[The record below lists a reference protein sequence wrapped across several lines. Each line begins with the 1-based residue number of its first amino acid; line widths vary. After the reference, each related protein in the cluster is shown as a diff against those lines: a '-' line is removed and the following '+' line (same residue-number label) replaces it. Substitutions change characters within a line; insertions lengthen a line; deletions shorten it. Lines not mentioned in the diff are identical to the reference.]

1 MFRLRKK
8 TTIATLTAVLA
19 VFGILMTGR
28 TADAN
33 ASLGDEPTYQNLY
46 QSALYTESSE
56 GGIKEISI
64 NYESLAKYPKI
75 DADAD
80 DQVFDYT
87 NLGKGGE
94 YTTEG
99 ATLVNTIKVLS
110 KKGWLVT
117 YKTHPSWWE
126 IITKAV
132 GEVVTAYATGISV
145 ILGTIGEGLTDI
157 GNVFSD
163 AYAWVVDKSTP
174 ANLIDWVGKTASG
187 TYGDKNWITDLF
199 GAIITNL
206 VGDLN
211 QMLTIVRNVALV
223 VWVIAA
229 GVAVG
234 SAFIRGNLKGTLL
247 PFRRL
252 IIKISVPILFV
263 STYPS
268 WNNMTTLQDKI
279 DTDKLKIDGKLND
292 TIVVDNLKLA
302 VASNYDLQVIYP
314 NAYGSLS
321 NTGIMTDFSKFKVT
335 DDIVLAANT
344 QVNTILGADLASE
357 LTDEQVTGTLAAIT
371 SGKTID
377 VSEYIA
383 GIEMASTGRYR
394 SNTTAHANNLPS
406 ETGMSWSDK
415 AETTFDVADIGDMQN
430 VIGKTLT
437 VKGKPIFFD
446 NIKPKDDSKEAK
458 EKDYSYRSFIDSKS
472 IVYSSENYQATPL
485 RRGDAWTY
493 LYGIKASNSY
503 MTANLAN
510 YTSGKGNAMNDKLT
524 GKIGNGEDATS
535 TVDAKDGDP
544 RDNHKKKM
552 DEAKGKDLKGE
563 EKSKYYGQESKYYQW
578 ANNYTIA
585 MFNKYAGT
593 NTTNTR
599 AKSGGFSNQST
610 AMLLQTTFGSNKLTY
625 SGYYANF
632 SDADKG
638 RITAANGV
646 AFQRYTIPN
655 NGAGDYLRKISI
667 LSYYQIA
674 QAILSLGV
682 LFSLLRIGFGRL
694 VGPQWKNFASIF
706 ANGSVAAFIMYF
718 IIDLTL
724 KWTFLLGKVS
734 RAVTGF
740 IITKAM
746 TSLPDALSFVPFVVG
761 FFAIVIAVGLS
772 WRMIK
777 YPAFGSNGKVSV
789 IDLIILIALAFSDWV
804 KAPVQ
809 RFENLLY
816 GGNAGGNFDVKAEN
830 LNGNVKNGGGM
841 RNLLTS
847 AAGSYI
853 GNKFGNDHDD
863 QEQSPRNNPQSNLLD
878 RAAKTKRLVKGAKLA
893 TTIGAAA
900 MTGGASAA
908 VTMGAKVLGKRAL
921 GSASKFAA
929 SKAGVALGMKGKDAG
944 FLQKYGSEQFVN
956 ALTNGTSYMTP
967 DGKPGGLGR
976 PKTKEQAEQR
986 QQFVDN
992 YNTMKSEE
1000 AEALEAF
1007 GVTNDRGERVLSDEG
1022 KEWLKINDT
1031 YQNAKAGADPEAFIA
1046 GQTSSVDAIS
1056 ERASQI
1062 HKGAKNMAYRT
1073 AWKTVSAA
1081 DKASNAIK
1089 MLPDTRVGKAA
1100 RKGIDTYTKA
1110 KNVVDKFK

>member
-8 TTIATLTAVLA
+8 TTIATLMAVLA
-19 VFGILMTGR
+19 VFGILMTSR

-64 NYESLAKYPKI
+64 NYESLAKYPDI
-75 DADAD
+75 DSDAD

-87 NLGKGGE
+87 NLGKSSK

-117 YKTHPSWWE
+117 YKTHPSWWD

-132 GEVVTAYATGISV
+132 GAVVMAYATGISV
-145 ILGTIGEGLTDI
+145 IIGTIGEGLTDI
-157 GNVFSD
+157 GNQMTD
-163 AYAWVVDKSTP
+163 AYAWVIDKTTP

-187 TYGDKNWITDLF
+187 TYGDRNWITDLF
-199 GAIITNL
+199 GAIITSL

-247 PFRRL
+247 PFRKL
-252 IIKISVPILFV
+252 IIKITVPILFV

-268 WNNMTTLQDKI
+268 WNNMTKIQGEI
-279 DTDKLKIDGKLND
+279 DTKKLQTDAKLND
-292 TIVVDNLKLA
+292 TIVVDNLKLS

-314 NAYGSLS
+314 DAYGSLS
-321 NTGIMTDFSKFKVT
+321 NTDVMTDFSKFKVT
-335 DDIVLAANT
+335 DNIVLAANT
-344 QVNTILGADLASE
+344 KVNEILGEELAGE
-357 LTDEQVTGTLAAIT
+357 LSDDHITGTLAAIT

-383 GIEMASTGRYR
+383 GIEMASMGRYR
-394 SNTTAHANNLPS
+394 SKTTARANNLPS

-415 AETTFDVADIGDMQN
+415 AETTFDVADIGDIQT
-430 VIGKTLT
+430 VLGKTLT

-446 NIKPKDDSKEAK
+446 NITPKDDSKDAK
-458 EKDYSYRSFIDSKS
+458 ESEYNYRSFIDSKS
-472 IVYSSENYQATPL
+472 IAYSGKNYQATPL

-510 YTSGKGNAMNDKLT
+510 YTSGKGNAMNDNLT
-524 GKIGNGEDATS
+524 KKIGNKEDATGENADKKPRDEHQKNVS
-535 TVDAKDGDP
+535 DAKD
-544 RDNHKKKM
+544 KKP
-552 DEAKGKDLKGE
+552 KGE
-563 EKSKYYGQESKYYQW
+563 EKAQYYGKQSKYYQW

-655 NGAGDYLRKISI
+655 NGPGDYMRKISI

-706 ANGSVAAFIMYF
+706 VNGSVAALIMYY
-718 IIDLTL
+718 ITDLTI

-734 RAVTGF
+734 RAITGH
-740 IITKAM
+740 IITTAM

-772 WRMIK
+772 WRFIK
-777 YPAFGSNGKVSV
+777 YPAFGANGKVSV

-908 VTMGAKVLGKRAL
+908 VTMGAKAFGKRAL

-1056 ERASQI
+1056 EKASRI

>member
-8 TTIATLTAVLA
+8 TTIATLMTVLA

-64 NYESLAKYPKI
+64 NYESLAKYPDI
-75 DADAD
+75 DSDAD

-87 NLGKGGE
+87 NLGKSSK

-117 YKTHPSWWE
+117 YKTHPSWWD

-132 GEVVTAYATGISV
+132 GAVVMAYATGISV
-145 ILGTIGEGLTDI
+145 IIGTIGEGLTDI
-157 GNVFSD
+157 GNQMTD
-163 AYAWVVDKSTP
+163 AYAWVIDKTTP

-187 TYGDKNWITDLF
+187 TYGDRNWITDLF
-199 GAIITNL
+199 GAIITSL

-247 PFRRL
+247 PFRKL
-252 IIKISVPILFV
+252 IIKITVPILFV

-268 WNNMTTLQDKI
+268 WNNMTKIQGEI
-279 DTDKLKIDGKLND
+279 DTKKLQTDAKLND
-292 TIVVDNLKLA
+292 TIVVDNLKLS

-314 NAYGSLS
+314 DAYGSLS
-321 NTGIMTDFSKFKVT
+321 NTDVMTDFSKFKVT
-335 DDIVLAANT
+335 DNIVLAANT
-344 QVNTILGADLASE
+344 KVNEILGEELAGE
-357 LTDEQVTGTLAAIT
+357 LSDDHITGTLAAIT

-383 GIEMASTGRYR
+383 GIEMASMGRYR
-394 SNTTAHANNLPS
+394 SKTTARANNLPS

-415 AETTFDVADIGDMQN
+415 AETTFDVADIGDIQT
-430 VIGKTLT
+430 VLGKTLT

-446 NIKPKDDSKEAK
+446 NITPKDDSKDAK
-458 EKDYSYRSFIDSKS
+458 ESEYNYRSFIDSKS
-472 IVYSSENYQATPL
+472 IAYSGKNYQATPL

-510 YTSGKGNAMNDKLT
+510 YTSGKGNAMNDNLT
-524 GKIGNGEDATS
+524 KKIGNKEDATGENADKKPRDEHQKNVS
-535 TVDAKDGDP
+535 DAKD
-544 RDNHKKKM
+544 KKP
-552 DEAKGKDLKGE
+552 KGE
-563 EKSKYYGQESKYYQW
+563 EKAQYYGKQSKYYQW

-655 NGAGDYLRKISI
+655 NGPGDYMRKISI

-706 ANGSVAAFIMYF
+706 VNGSVAALIMYY
-718 IIDLTL
+718 ITDLTI

-734 RAVTGF
+734 RAITGH
-740 IITKAM
+740 IITTAM

-772 WRMIK
+772 WRFIK
-777 YPAFGSNGKVSV
+777 YPAFGANGKVSV

-816 GGNAGGNFDVKAEN
+816 GGNAGGNFDVKAKN

-908 VTMGAKVLGKRAL
+908 VTMGAKAFGKRAL

-1007 GVTNDRGERVLSDEG
+1007 GVTNSRGERVLSDEG

-1056 ERASQI
+1056 EKASRI

>member
-19 VFGILMTGR
+19 VFVILMTGR

-64 NYESLAKYPKI
+64 NYESLAKYPDI
-75 DADAD
+75 DSDAD

-87 NLGKGGE
+87 NLGKSSK

-117 YKTHPSWWE
+117 YKTHPSWWD

-132 GEVVTAYATGISV
+132 GAVVMAYATGISV
-145 ILGTIGEGLTDI
+145 IIGTIGEGLTDI
-157 GNVFSD
+157 GNQMTD
-163 AYAWVVDKSTP
+163 AYAWVIDKTTP

-187 TYGDKNWITDLF
+187 TYGDRNWITDLF
-199 GAIITNL
+199 GAIITSL

-247 PFRRL
+247 PFRKL
-252 IIKISVPILFV
+252 IIKITVPILFV

-268 WNNMTTLQDKI
+268 WNNMTKIQGEI
-279 DTDKLKIDGKLND
+279 DTKKLQTDAKLND
-292 TIVVDNLKLA
+292 TIVVDNLKLS

-314 NAYGSLS
+314 DAYGSLS
-321 NTGIMTDFSKFKVT
+321 NTDVMTDFSKFKVT
-335 DDIVLAANT
+335 DNIVLAANT
-344 QVNTILGADLASE
+344 KVNEILGEELAGE
-357 LTDEQVTGTLAAIT
+357 LSDDHITGTLAAIT

-383 GIEMASTGRYR
+383 GIEMASMGRYR
-394 SNTTAHANNLPS
+394 SKTTARANNLPS

-415 AETTFDVADIGDMQN
+415 AETTFDVADIGDIQT
-430 VIGKTLT
+430 VLGKTLT

-446 NIKPKDDSKEAK
+446 NITPKDDSKDAK
-458 EKDYSYRSFIDSKS
+458 ESEYNYRSFIDSKS
-472 IVYSSENYQATPL
+472 IAYSGKNYQATPL

-510 YTSGKGNAMNDKLT
+510 YTSGKGNAMNDNLT
-524 GKIGNGEDATS
+524 KKIGNKEDATGENADKKPRDEHQKNVS
-535 TVDAKDGDP
+535 DAKD
-544 RDNHKKKM
+544 KKP
-552 DEAKGKDLKGE
+552 KGE
-563 EKSKYYGQESKYYQW
+563 EKAQYYGKQSKYYQW

-655 NGAGDYLRKISI
+655 NGPGDYMRKISI

-706 ANGSVAAFIMYF
+706 VNGSVAALIMYY
-718 IIDLTL
+718 ITDLTI

-734 RAVTGF
+734 RAITGH
-740 IITKAM
+740 IITTAM

-772 WRMIK
+772 WRFIK
-777 YPAFGSNGKVSV
+777 YPAFGANGKVSV

-863 QEQSPRNNPQSNLLD
+863 QEQSPRNNPQSTLLD

-908 VTMGAKVLGKRAL
+908 VTMGAKAFGKRAL

-1056 ERASQI
+1056 EKASRI

>member
-1 MFRLRKK
+1 M
-8 TTIATLTAVLA
+8 AVLA

-64 NYESLAKYPKI
+64 NYESLAKYPDI
-75 DADAD
+75 DSDAD

-87 NLGKGGE
+87 NLGKSSK

-117 YKTHPSWWE
+117 YKTHPSWWD

-132 GEVVTAYATGISV
+132 GAVVMAYATGISV
-145 ILGTIGEGLTDI
+145 IIGTIGEGLTDI
-157 GNVFSD
+157 GNQMTD
-163 AYAWVVDKSTP
+163 AYAWVIDKTTP

-187 TYGDKNWITDLF
+187 TYGDRNWITDLF
-199 GAIITNL
+199 GAIITSL

-247 PFRRL
+247 PFRKL
-252 IIKISVPILFV
+252 IIKITVPILFV
-263 STYPS
+263 STHPS
-268 WNNMTTLQDKI
+268 WNNMTKIQGEI
-279 DTDKLKIDGKLND
+279 DTKKLQTDAKLND
-292 TIVVDNLKLA
+292 TIVVDNLKLS

-314 NAYGSLS
+314 DAYGSLS
-321 NTGIMTDFSKFKVT
+321 NTDVMTDFSKFKVT
-335 DDIVLAANT
+335 DNIVLAANT
-344 QVNTILGADLASE
+344 KVNEILGEELAGE
-357 LTDEQVTGTLAAIT
+357 LSDDHITGTLAAIT

-383 GIEMASTGRYR
+383 GIEMASMGRYR
-394 SNTTAHANNLPS
+394 SKTTARANNLPS

-415 AETTFDVADIGDMQN
+415 AETTFDVADIGDIQT
-430 VIGKTLT
+430 VLGKTLT

-446 NIKPKDDSKEAK
+446 NITPKDDSKDAK
-458 EKDYSYRSFIDSKS
+458 ESEYNYRSFIDSKS
-472 IVYSSENYQATPL
+472 IAYSGKNYQATPL

-510 YTSGKGNAMNDKLT
+510 YTSGKGNAMNDNLT
-524 GKIGNGEDATS
+524 KKIGNKEDATGENADKKPRDEHQKNVS
-535 TVDAKDGDP
+535 DAKD
-544 RDNHKKKM
+544 KKP
-552 DEAKGKDLKGE
+552 KGE
-563 EKSKYYGQESKYYQW
+563 EKAQYYGKQSKYYQW

-655 NGAGDYLRKISI
+655 NGPGDYMRKISI

-706 ANGSVAAFIMYF
+706 VNGSVAALIMYY
-718 IIDLTL
+718 ITDLTI

-734 RAVTGF
+734 RAITGH
-740 IITKAM
+740 IITTAM

-772 WRMIK
+772 WRFIK
-777 YPAFGSNGKVSV
+777 YPAFGANGKVSV

-908 VTMGAKVLGKRAL
+908 VTMGAKAFGKRAL

-1007 GVTNDRGERVLSDEG
+1007 GVTNSRGERVLSDEG

-1056 ERASQI
+1056 EKASRI

>member
-8 TTIATLTAVLA
+8 TTIATLMTVLA
-19 VFGILMTGR
+19 VSGILMTGR

-64 NYESLAKYPKI
+64 NYESLAKYPDI
-75 DADAD
+75 DSDAD

-87 NLGKGGE
+87 NLGKSSK

-117 YKTHPSWWE
+117 YKTHPSWWD

-132 GEVVTAYATGISV
+132 GAVVMAYATGISV
-145 ILGTIGEGLTDI
+145 IIGTIGEGLTDI
-157 GNVFSD
+157 GNQMTD
-163 AYAWVVDKSTP
+163 AYAWVIDKTTP

-187 TYGDKNWITDLF
+187 TYGDRNWITDLF
-199 GAIITNL
+199 GAIITSL

-247 PFRRL
+247 PFRKL
-252 IIKISVPILFV
+252 IIKITVPILFV

-268 WNNMTTLQDKI
+268 WNNMTKIQGEI
-279 DTDKLKIDGKLND
+279 DTKKLQTDAKLND
-292 TIVVDNLKLA
+292 TIVVDNLKLS

-314 NAYGSLS
+314 DAYGSLS
-321 NTGIMTDFSKFKVT
+321 NTDVMTDFSKFKVT
-335 DDIVLAANT
+335 DNIVLAANT
-344 QVNTILGADLASE
+344 KVNEILGEELAGE
-357 LTDEQVTGTLAAIT
+357 LSDDHITGTLAAIT

-383 GIEMASTGRYR
+383 GIEMASMGRYR
-394 SNTTAHANNLPS
+394 SKTTARANNLPS

-415 AETTFDVADIGDMQN
+415 AETTFDVADIGDIQT
-430 VIGKTLT
+430 VLGKTLT

-446 NIKPKDDSKEAK
+446 NITPKDDSKDAK
-458 EKDYSYRSFIDSKS
+458 ESEYNYRSFIDSKS
-472 IVYSSENYQATPL
+472 IAYSGKNYQATPL

-510 YTSGKGNAMNDKLT
+510 YTSGKGNAMNDNLT
-524 GKIGNGEDATS
+524 KKIGNKEDATGENADKKPRDEHQKNVS
-535 TVDAKDGDP
+535 DAKD
-544 RDNHKKKM
+544 KKP
-552 DEAKGKDLKGE
+552 KGE
-563 EKSKYYGQESKYYQW
+563 EKAQYYGKQSKYYQW

-655 NGAGDYLRKISI
+655 NGPGDYMRKISI

-706 ANGSVAAFIMYF
+706 VNGSVAALIMYY
-718 IIDLTL
+718 ITDLTI

-734 RAVTGF
+734 RAITGH
-740 IITKAM
+740 IITTAM

-772 WRMIK
+772 WRFIK
-777 YPAFGSNGKVSV
+777 YPAFGANGKVSV

-908 VTMGAKVLGKRAL
+908 VTMGAKVFGKRAL

-1056 ERASQI
+1056 EKASQI

>member
-8 TTIATLTAVLA
+8 TTIATLMTVLA

-64 NYESLAKYPKI
+64 NYESLAKYPDI
-75 DADAD
+75 DSDAD

-87 NLGKGGE
+87 NLGKSSK

-117 YKTHPSWWE
+117 YKTHPSWWD

-132 GEVVTAYATGISV
+132 GAVVMAYATGISV
-145 ILGTIGEGLTDI
+145 IIGTIGEGLTDI
-157 GNVFSD
+157 GNQMTD
-163 AYAWVVDKSTP
+163 AYAWVIDKTTP

-187 TYGDKNWITDLF
+187 TYGDRNWITDLF
-199 GAIITNL
+199 GAIITSL

-247 PFRRL
+247 PFRKL
-252 IIKISVPILFV
+252 IIKITVPILFV

-268 WNNMTTLQDKI
+268 WNNMTKIQGEI
-279 DTDKLKIDGKLND
+279 DTKKLQTDAKLND
-292 TIVVDNLKLA
+292 TIVVDNLKLS

-314 NAYGSLS
+314 DAYGSLS
-321 NTGIMTDFSKFKVT
+321 NTDVMTDFSKFKVT
-335 DDIVLAANT
+335 DNIVLAANT
-344 QVNTILGADLASE
+344 KVNEILGEELAGE
-357 LTDEQVTGTLAAIT
+357 LSDDHITGTLAAIT

-383 GIEMASTGRYR
+383 GIEMASMGRYR
-394 SNTTAHANNLPS
+394 SKTTARANNLPS

-415 AETTFDVADIGDMQN
+415 AETTFDVADIGDIQT
-430 VIGKTLT
+430 VLGKTLT

-446 NIKPKDDSKEAK
+446 NITPKDDSKDAK
-458 EKDYSYRSFIDSKS
+458 ESEYNYRSFIDSKS
-472 IVYSSENYQATPL
+472 IAYSGKNYQATPL

-510 YTSGKGNAMNDKLT
+510 YTSGKGNAMNDNLT
-524 GKIGNGEDATS
+524 KKIGNKEDATGENADKKPRDEHQKNVS
-535 TVDAKDGDP
+535 DAKD
-544 RDNHKKKM
+544 KKP
-552 DEAKGKDLKGE
+552 KGE
-563 EKSKYYGQESKYYQW
+563 EKAQYYGKQSKYYQW

-655 NGAGDYLRKISI
+655 NGPGDYMRKISI

-706 ANGSVAAFIMYF
+706 VNGSVAALIMYY
-718 IIDLTL
+718 ITDLTI

-734 RAVTGF
+734 RAITGH
-740 IITKAM
+740 IITTAM

-772 WRMIK
+772 WRFIK
-777 YPAFGSNGKVSV
+777 YPAFGANGKVSV

-908 VTMGAKVLGKRAL
+908 VTMGAKAFGKRAL

-967 DGKPGGLGR
+967 DGKLGGLGR

>member
-1 MFRLRKK
+1 M
-8 TTIATLTAVLA
+8 
-19 VFGILMTGR
+19 
-28 TADAN
+28 
-33 ASLGDEPTYQNLY
+33 
-46 QSALYTESSE
+46 
-56 GGIKEISI
+56 
-64 NYESLAKYPKI
+64 
-75 DADAD
+75 
-80 DQVFDYT
+80 
-87 NLGKGGE
+87 
-94 YTTEG
+94 
-99 ATLVNTIKVLS
+99 
-110 KKGWLVT
+110 
-117 YKTHPSWWE
+117 
-126 IITKAV
+126 II
-132 GEVVTAYATGISV
+132 
-145 ILGTIGEGLTDI
+145 GTIGEGLTDI
-157 GNVFSD
+157 GNQMTD
-163 AYAWVVDKSTP
+163 AYAWVIDKTTP

-187 TYGDKNWITDLF
+187 TYGDRNWITDLF
-199 GAIITNL
+199 GAIITSL

-247 PFRRL
+247 PFRKL
-252 IIKISVPILFV
+252 IIKITVPILFV

-268 WNNMTTLQDKI
+268 WNNMTKIQGEI
-279 DTDKLKIDGKLND
+279 DTKKLQTDAKLND
-292 TIVVDNLKLA
+292 TIVVDNLKLS

-314 NAYGSLS
+314 DAYGSLS
-321 NTGIMTDFSKFKVT
+321 NTDVMTDFSKFKVT
-335 DDIVLAANT
+335 DNIVLAANT
-344 QVNTILGADLASE
+344 KVNEILGEELAGE
-357 LTDEQVTGTLAAIT
+357 LSDDHITGTLAAIT

-383 GIEMASTGRYR
+383 GIEMASMGRYR
-394 SNTTAHANNLPS
+394 SKTTARANNLPS

-415 AETTFDVADIGDMQN
+415 AETTFDVADIGDIQT
-430 VIGKTLT
+430 VLGKTLT

-446 NIKPKDDSKEAK
+446 NITPKDDSKDAK
-458 EKDYSYRSFIDSKS
+458 ESEYNYRSFIDSKS
-472 IVYSSENYQATPL
+472 IAYSGKNYQATPL

-510 YTSGKGNAMNDKLT
+510 YTSGKGNAMNDNLT
-524 GKIGNGEDATS
+524 KKIGNKEDATGENADKKPRDEHQKNVS
-535 TVDAKDGDP
+535 DAKD
-544 RDNHKKKM
+544 KKP
-552 DEAKGKDLKGE
+552 KGE
-563 EKSKYYGQESKYYQW
+563 EKAQYYGKQSKYYQW

-655 NGAGDYLRKISI
+655 NGPGDYMRKISI

-706 ANGSVAAFIMYF
+706 VNGSVAALIMYY
-718 IIDLTL
+718 ITDLTI

-734 RAVTGF
+734 RAITGH
-740 IITKAM
+740 IITTAM

-772 WRMIK
+772 WRFIK
-777 YPAFGSNGKVSV
+777 YPAFGANGKVSV

-908 VTMGAKVLGKRAL
+908 VTMGAKAFGKRAL

-1007 GVTNDRGERVLSDEG
+1007 GVTNSRGERVLSDEG

-1056 ERASQI
+1056 EKASRI

>member
-64 NYESLAKYPKI
+64 NYESLAKYPDI
-75 DADAD
+75 DSDAD

-87 NLGKGGE
+87 NLGKSSK

-117 YKTHPSWWE
+117 YKTHPSWWD

-132 GEVVTAYATGISV
+132 GAVVMAYATGISV
-145 ILGTIGEGLTDI
+145 IIGTIGEGLTDI
-157 GNVFSD
+157 GNQMTD
-163 AYAWVVDKSTP
+163 AYAWVIDKTTP

-187 TYGDKNWITDLF
+187 TYGDRNWITDLF
-199 GAIITNL
+199 GAIITSL

-247 PFRRL
+247 PFRKL
-252 IIKISVPILFV
+252 IIKITVPILFV

-268 WNNMTTLQDKI
+268 WNNMTKIQGEI
-279 DTDKLKIDGKLND
+279 DTKKLQTDAKLND
-292 TIVVDNLKLA
+292 TIVVDNLKLS

-314 NAYGSLS
+314 DAYGSLS
-321 NTGIMTDFSKFKVT
+321 NTDVMTDFSKFKVT
-335 DDIVLAANT
+335 DNIVLAANT
-344 QVNTILGADLASE
+344 KVNEILGEELAGE
-357 LTDEQVTGTLAAIT
+357 LSDDHITGTLAAIT

-383 GIEMASTGRYR
+383 GIEMASMGRYR
-394 SNTTAHANNLPS
+394 SKTTARANNLPS

-415 AETTFDVADIGDMQN
+415 AETTFDVADIGDIQT
-430 VIGKTLT
+430 VLGKTLT

-446 NIKPKDDSKEAK
+446 NITPKDDSKDAK
-458 EKDYSYRSFIDSKS
+458 ESEYNYRSFIDSKS
-472 IVYSSENYQATPL
+472 IAYSGKNYQATPL

-510 YTSGKGNAMNDKLT
+510 YTSGKGNAMNDNLT
-524 GKIGNGEDATS
+524 KKIGNKEDATGENADKKPRDEHQKNVS
-535 TVDAKDGDP
+535 DAKD
-544 RDNHKKKM
+544 KKP
-552 DEAKGKDLKGE
+552 KGE
-563 EKSKYYGQESKYYQW
+563 EKAQYYGKQSKYYQW

-655 NGAGDYLRKISI
+655 NGPGDYMRKISI

-706 ANGSVAAFIMYF
+706 VNGSVAALIMYY
-718 IIDLTL
+718 ITDLTI

-734 RAVTGF
+734 RAITGH
-740 IITKAM
+740 IITTAM

-772 WRMIK
+772 WRFIK
-777 YPAFGSNGKVSV
+777 YPAFGANGKVSV

-908 VTMGAKVLGKRAL
+908 VTMGAKAFGKRAL

-1056 ERASQI
+1056 EKASRI

>member
-8 TTIATLTAVLA
+8 TTIATLMAVLA

-64 NYESLAKYPKI
+64 NYESLAKYPDI
-75 DADAD
+75 DSDAD

-87 NLGKGGE
+87 NLGKSSK

-117 YKTHPSWWE
+117 YKTHPSWWD

-132 GEVVTAYATGISV
+132 GAVVMAYATGISV
-145 ILGTIGEGLTDI
+145 IIGTIGEGLTDI
-157 GNVFSD
+157 GNQMTD
-163 AYAWVVDKSTP
+163 AYAWVIDKTTP

-187 TYGDKNWITDLF
+187 TYGDRNWITDLF
-199 GAIITNL
+199 GAIITSL

-247 PFRRL
+247 PFRKL
-252 IIKISVPILFV
+252 IIKITVPILFV

-268 WNNMTTLQDKI
+268 WNNMTKIQGEI
-279 DTDKLKIDGKLND
+279 DTKKLQTDAKLND
-292 TIVVDNLKLA
+292 TIVVDNLKLS

-314 NAYGSLS
+314 DAYGSLS
-321 NTGIMTDFSKFKVT
+321 NTDVMTDFSKFKVT
-335 DDIVLAANT
+335 DNIVLAANT
-344 QVNTILGADLASE
+344 KVNEILGEELAGE
-357 LTDEQVTGTLAAIT
+357 LSDDHITGTLAAIT

-383 GIEMASTGRYR
+383 GIEMASMGRYR
-394 SNTTAHANNLPS
+394 SKTTARANNLPS

-415 AETTFDVADIGDMQN
+415 AETTFDVADIGDIQT
-430 VIGKTLT
+430 VLGKTLT

-446 NIKPKDDSKEAK
+446 NITPKDDSKDAK
-458 EKDYSYRSFIDSKS
+458 ESEYNYRSFIDSKS
-472 IVYSSENYQATPL
+472 IAYSGKNYQATPL

-510 YTSGKGNAMNDKLT
+510 YTSGKGNAMNDNLT
-524 GKIGNGEDATS
+524 KKIGNKEDATGENADKKPRDEHQKNVS
-535 TVDAKDGDP
+535 DAKD
-544 RDNHKKKM
+544 KKP
-552 DEAKGKDLKGE
+552 KGE
-563 EKSKYYGQESKYYQW
+563 EKAQYYGKQSKYYQW

-655 NGAGDYLRKISI
+655 NGPGDYMRKISI

-706 ANGSVAAFIMYF
+706 VNGSVAALIMYY
-718 IIDLTL
+718 ITDLTI

-734 RAVTGF
+734 RAITGH
-740 IITKAM
+740 IITTAM

-772 WRMIK
+772 WRFIK
-777 YPAFGSNGKVSV
+777 YPAFGANGKVSV

-908 VTMGAKVLGKRAL
+908 VTMGAKAFGKRAL

>member
-19 VFGILMTGR
+19 VFGLLITGR

-64 NYESLAKYPKI
+64 NYESLAKYPDI
-75 DADAD
+75 DSDAD

-87 NLGKGGE
+87 NLGKSSK

-117 YKTHPSWWE
+117 YKTHPSWWD

-132 GEVVTAYATGISV
+132 GAVVMAYATGISV
-145 ILGTIGEGLTDI
+145 IIGTIGEGLTDI
-157 GNVFSD
+157 GNQMTD
-163 AYAWVVDKSTP
+163 AYAWVIDKTTP

-187 TYGDKNWITDLF
+187 TYGDRNWITDLF
-199 GAIITNL
+199 GAIITSL

-247 PFRRL
+247 PFRKL
-252 IIKISVPILFV
+252 IIKITVPILFV

-268 WNNMTTLQDKI
+268 WNNMTKIQGEI
-279 DTDKLKIDGKLND
+279 DTKKLQTDAKLND
-292 TIVVDNLKLA
+292 TIVVDNLKLS

-314 NAYGSLS
+314 DAYGSLS
-321 NTGIMTDFSKFKVT
+321 NTDVMTDFSKFKVT
-335 DDIVLAANT
+335 DNIVLAANT
-344 QVNTILGADLASE
+344 KVNEILGEELAGE
-357 LTDEQVTGTLAAIT
+357 LSDDHITGTLAAIT

-383 GIEMASTGRYR
+383 GIEMASMGRYR
-394 SNTTAHANNLPS
+394 SKTTARANNLPS

-415 AETTFDVADIGDMQN
+415 AETTFDVADIGDIQT
-430 VIGKTLT
+430 VLGKTLT

-446 NIKPKDDSKEAK
+446 NITPKDDSKDAK
-458 EKDYSYRSFIDSKS
+458 ESEYNYRSFIDSKS
-472 IVYSSENYQATPL
+472 IAYSGKNYQATPL

-510 YTSGKGNAMNDKLT
+510 YTSGKGNAMNDNLT
-524 GKIGNGEDATS
+524 KKIGNKEDATGENADKKPRDEHQKNVS
-535 TVDAKDGDP
+535 DAKD
-544 RDNHKKKM
+544 KKP
-552 DEAKGKDLKGE
+552 KGE
-563 EKSKYYGQESKYYQW
+563 EKAQYYGKQSKYYQW

-655 NGAGDYLRKISI
+655 NGPGDYMRKISI

-706 ANGSVAAFIMYF
+706 VNGSVAALIMYY
-718 IIDLTL
+718 ITDLTI

-734 RAVTGF
+734 RAITGH
-740 IITKAM
+740 IITTAM

-772 WRMIK
+772 WRFIK
-777 YPAFGSNGKVSV
+777 YPAFGANGKVSV

-908 VTMGAKVLGKRAL
+908 VTMGAKAFGKRAL

-1007 GVTNDRGERVLSDEG
+1007 GVTNSRGERVLSDEG

-1056 ERASQI
+1056 EKASRI

>member
-1 MFRLRKK
+1 M
-8 TTIATLTAVLA
+8 AVLA

-64 NYESLAKYPKI
+64 NYESLAKYPDI
-75 DADAD
+75 DSDAD

-87 NLGKGGE
+87 NLGKSSK

-117 YKTHPSWWE
+117 YKTHPSWWD

-132 GEVVTAYATGISV
+132 GAVVMAYATGISV
-145 ILGTIGEGLTDI
+145 IIGTIGEGLTDI
-157 GNVFSD
+157 GNQMTD
-163 AYAWVVDKSTP
+163 AYAWVIDKTTP

-187 TYGDKNWITDLF
+187 TYGDRNWITDLF
-199 GAIITNL
+199 GAIITSL

-247 PFRRL
+247 PFRKL
-252 IIKISVPILFV
+252 IIKITVPILFV

-268 WNNMTTLQDKI
+268 WNNMTKIQGEI
-279 DTDKLKIDGKLND
+279 DTKKLQTDAKLND
-292 TIVVDNLKLA
+292 TIVVDNLKLS

-314 NAYGSLS
+314 DAYGSLS
-321 NTGIMTDFSKFKVT
+321 NTDVMTDFSKFKVT
-335 DDIVLAANT
+335 DNIVLAANT
-344 QVNTILGADLASE
+344 KVNEILGEELAGE
-357 LTDEQVTGTLAAIT
+357 LSDDHITGTLAAIT

-383 GIEMASTGRYR
+383 GIEMASMGRYR
-394 SNTTAHANNLPS
+394 SKTTARANNLPS

-415 AETTFDVADIGDMQN
+415 AETTFDVADIGDIQT
-430 VIGKTLT
+430 VLGKTLT

-446 NIKPKDDSKEAK
+446 NITPKDDSKDAK
-458 EKDYSYRSFIDSKS
+458 ESEYNYRSFIDSKS
-472 IVYSSENYQATPL
+472 IAYSGKNYQATPL

-510 YTSGKGNAMNDKLT
+510 YTSGKGNAMNDNLT
-524 GKIGNGEDATS
+524 KKIGNKEDATGENADKKPRDEHQKNVS
-535 TVDAKDGDP
+535 DAKD
-544 RDNHKKKM
+544 KKP
-552 DEAKGKDLKGE
+552 KGE
-563 EKSKYYGQESKYYQW
+563 EKAQYYGKQSKYYQW

-655 NGAGDYLRKISI
+655 NGPGDYMRKISI

-706 ANGSVAAFIMYF
+706 VNGSVAALIMYY
-718 IIDLTL
+718 ITDLTI

-734 RAVTGF
+734 RAITGH
-740 IITKAM
+740 IITTAM

-772 WRMIK
+772 WRFIK
-777 YPAFGSNGKVSV
+777 YPAFGANGKVSV

-863 QEQSPRNNPQSNLLD
+863 QEQSPRNNPQSTLLD

-1007 GVTNDRGERVLSDEG
+1007 GVTNSRGERVLSDEG

-1056 ERASQI
+1056 EKASRI

>member
-8 TTIATLTAVLA
+8 TTIATLMAVLA

-64 NYESLAKYPKI
+64 NYESLAKYPDI
-75 DADAD
+75 DSDAD

-87 NLGKGGE
+87 NLGKSSK

-117 YKTHPSWWE
+117 YKTHPSWWD

-132 GEVVTAYATGISV
+132 GAVVMAYATGISV
-145 ILGTIGEGLTDI
+145 IIGTIGEGLTDI
-157 GNVFSD
+157 GNQMTD
-163 AYAWVVDKSTP
+163 AYAWVIDKTTP

-187 TYGDKNWITDLF
+187 TYGDRNWITDLF
-199 GAIITNL
+199 GAIITSL

-247 PFRRL
+247 PFRKL
-252 IIKISVPILFV
+252 IIKITVPILFV
-263 STYPS
+263 STYSS
-268 WNNMTTLQDKI
+268 WNNMTKIQGEI
-279 DTDKLKIDGKLND
+279 DTKKLQTDAKLND
-292 TIVVDNLKLA
+292 TIVVDNLKLS

-314 NAYGSLS
+314 DAYGSLS
-321 NTGIMTDFSKFKVT
+321 NTDVMTDFSKFKVT
-335 DDIVLAANT
+335 DNIVLAANT
-344 QVNTILGADLASE
+344 KVNEILGEELAGE
-357 LTDEQVTGTLAAIT
+357 LSDDHITGTLAAIT

-383 GIEMASTGRYR
+383 GIEMASMGRYR
-394 SNTTAHANNLPS
+394 SKTTARANNLPS

-415 AETTFDVADIGDMQN
+415 AETTFDVADIGDIQT
-430 VIGKTLT
+430 VLGKTLT

-446 NIKPKDDSKEAK
+446 NITPKDDSKDAK
-458 EKDYSYRSFIDSKS
+458 ESEYNYRSFIDSKS
-472 IVYSSENYQATPL
+472 IAYSGKNYQATPL

-510 YTSGKGNAMNDKLT
+510 YTSGKGNAMNDNLT
-524 GKIGNGEDATS
+524 KKIGNKEDATGENADKKPRDEHQKNVS
-535 TVDAKDGDP
+535 DAKD
-544 RDNHKKKM
+544 KKP
-552 DEAKGKDLKGE
+552 KGE
-563 EKSKYYGQESKYYQW
+563 EKAQYYGKQSKYYQW

-655 NGAGDYLRKISI
+655 NGPGDYMRKISI

-706 ANGSVAAFIMYF
+706 VNGSVAALIMYY
-718 IIDLTL
+718 ITDLTI

-734 RAVTGF
+734 RAITGH
-740 IITKAM
+740 IITTAM

-772 WRMIK
+772 WRFIK
-777 YPAFGSNGKVSV
+777 YPAFGANGKVSV

-908 VTMGAKVLGKRAL
+908 VTMGAKAFGKRAL

>member
-8 TTIATLTAVLA
+8 TTIATLMAVLA

-64 NYESLAKYPKI
+64 NYESLAKYPDI
-75 DADAD
+75 DSDAD

-87 NLGKGGE
+87 NLGKSSK

-117 YKTHPSWWE
+117 YKTHPSWWD

-132 GEVVTAYATGISV
+132 GAVVMAYATGISV
-145 ILGTIGEGLTDI
+145 IIGTIGEGLTDI
-157 GNVFSD
+157 GNQMTD
-163 AYAWVVDKSTP
+163 AYAWVIDKTTP

-187 TYGDKNWITDLF
+187 TYGDRNWITDLF
-199 GAIITNL
+199 GAIITSL

-247 PFRRL
+247 PFRKL
-252 IIKISVPILFV
+252 IIKITVPILFV

-268 WNNMTTLQDKI
+268 WNNMTKIQGEI
-279 DTDKLKIDGKLND
+279 DTKKLQTDAKLND
-292 TIVVDNLKLA
+292 TIVVDNLKLS

-314 NAYGSLS
+314 DAYGSLS
-321 NTGIMTDFSKFKVT
+321 NTDVMTDFSKFKVT
-335 DDIVLAANT
+335 DNIVLAANT
-344 QVNTILGADLASE
+344 KVNEILGEELAGE
-357 LTDEQVTGTLAAIT
+357 LSDDHITGTLAAIT

-383 GIEMASTGRYR
+383 GIEMASMGRYR
-394 SNTTAHANNLPS
+394 SKTTARANNLPS

-415 AETTFDVADIGDMQN
+415 AETTFDVADIGDIQT
-430 VIGKTLT
+430 VLGKTLT

-446 NIKPKDDSKEAK
+446 NITPKDDSKDAK
-458 EKDYSYRSFIDSKS
+458 ESEYNYRSFIDSKS
-472 IVYSSENYQATPL
+472 IAYSGKNYQATPL

-510 YTSGKGNAMNDKLT
+510 YTSGKGNAMNDNLT
-524 GKIGNGEDATS
+524 KKIGNKEDATGENADKKPRDEHQKNVS
-535 TVDAKDGDP
+535 DAKD
-544 RDNHKKKM
+544 KKP
-552 DEAKGKDLKGE
+552 KGE
-563 EKSKYYGQESKYYQW
+563 EKAQYYGKQSKYYQW

-593 NTTNTR
+593 NTTNTK

-655 NGAGDYLRKISI
+655 NGPGDYMRKISI

-706 ANGSVAAFIMYF
+706 VNGSVAALIMYY
-718 IIDLTL
+718 ITDLTI

-734 RAVTGF
+734 RAITGH
-740 IITKAM
+740 IITTAM

-772 WRMIK
+772 WRFIK
-777 YPAFGSNGKVSV
+777 YPAFGANGKVSV

-908 VTMGAKVLGKRAL
+908 VTMGAKAFGKRAL

-1007 GVTNDRGERVLSDEG
+1007 GVTNSRGERVLSDEG

-1056 ERASQI
+1056 EKASRI

>member
-1 MFRLRKK
+1 M
-8 TTIATLTAVLA
+8 AVLA
-19 VFGILMTGR
+19 VSGILMTGR

-64 NYESLAKYPKI
+64 NYESLAKYPDI
-75 DADAD
+75 DSDAD

-87 NLGKGGE
+87 NLGKSSK

-117 YKTHPSWWE
+117 YKTHPSWWD

-132 GEVVTAYATGISV
+132 GAVVMAYATGISV
-145 ILGTIGEGLTDI
+145 IIGTIGEGLTDI
-157 GNVFSD
+157 GNQMTD
-163 AYAWVVDKSTP
+163 AYAWVIDKTTP

-187 TYGDKNWITDLF
+187 TYGDRNWITDLF
-199 GAIITNL
+199 GAIITSL

-247 PFRRL
+247 PFRKL
-252 IIKISVPILFV
+252 IIKITVPILFV

-268 WNNMTTLQDKI
+268 WNNMTKIQGEI
-279 DTDKLKIDGKLND
+279 DTKKLQTDAKLND
-292 TIVVDNLKLA
+292 TIVVDNLKLS

-314 NAYGSLS
+314 DAYGSLS
-321 NTGIMTDFSKFKVT
+321 NTDVMTDFSKFKVT
-335 DDIVLAANT
+335 DNIVLAANT
-344 QVNTILGADLASE
+344 KVNEILGEELAGE
-357 LTDEQVTGTLAAIT
+357 LSDDHITGTLAAIT

-383 GIEMASTGRYR
+383 GIEMASMGRYR
-394 SNTTAHANNLPS
+394 SKTTARANNLPS

-415 AETTFDVADIGDMQN
+415 AETTFDVADIGDIQT
-430 VIGKTLT
+430 VLGKTLT

-446 NIKPKDDSKEAK
+446 NITPKDDSKDAK
-458 EKDYSYRSFIDSKS
+458 ESEYNYRSFIDSKS
-472 IVYSSENYQATPL
+472 IAYSGKNYQATPL

-510 YTSGKGNAMNDKLT
+510 YTSGKGNAMNDNLT
-524 GKIGNGEDATS
+524 KKIGNKEDATGENADKKPRDEHQKNVS
-535 TVDAKDGDP
+535 DAKD
-544 RDNHKKKM
+544 KKP
-552 DEAKGKDLKGE
+552 KGE
-563 EKSKYYGQESKYYQW
+563 EKAQYYGKQSKYYQW

-655 NGAGDYLRKISI
+655 NGPGDYMRKISI

-706 ANGSVAAFIMYF
+706 VNGSVAALIMYY
-718 IIDLTL
+718 ITDLTI

-734 RAVTGF
+734 RAITGH
-740 IITKAM
+740 IITTAM

-772 WRMIK
+772 WRFIK
-777 YPAFGSNGKVSV
+777 YPAFGANGKVSV

-908 VTMGAKVLGKRAL
+908 VTMGAKAFGKRAL

>member
-1 MFRLRKK
+1 M
-8 TTIATLTAVLA
+8 AVLA
-19 VFGILMTGR
+19 FFGILMTGR

-64 NYESLAKYPKI
+64 NYESLAKYPDI
-75 DADAD
+75 DSDAD

-87 NLGKGGE
+87 NLGKSSK

-117 YKTHPSWWE
+117 YKTHPSWWD

-132 GEVVTAYATGISV
+132 GAVVMAYATGISV
-145 ILGTIGEGLTDI
+145 IIGTIGEGLTDI
-157 GNVFSD
+157 GNQMTD
-163 AYAWVVDKSTP
+163 AYAWVIDKTTP

-187 TYGDKNWITDLF
+187 TYGDRNWITDLF
-199 GAIITNL
+199 GAIITSL

-247 PFRRL
+247 PFRKL
-252 IIKISVPILFV
+252 IIKITVPILFV

-268 WNNMTTLQDKI
+268 WNNMTKIQGEI
-279 DTDKLKIDGKLND
+279 DTKKLQTDAKLND
-292 TIVVDNLKLA
+292 TIVVDNLKLS

-314 NAYGSLS
+314 DAYGSLS
-321 NTGIMTDFSKFKVT
+321 NTDVMTDFSKFKVT
-335 DDIVLAANT
+335 DNIVLAANT
-344 QVNTILGADLASE
+344 KVNEILGEELAGE
-357 LTDEQVTGTLAAIT
+357 LSDDHITGTLAAIT

-383 GIEMASTGRYR
+383 GIEMASMGRYR
-394 SNTTAHANNLPS
+394 SKTTARANNLPS

-415 AETTFDVADIGDMQN
+415 AETTFDVADIGDIQT
-430 VIGKTLT
+430 VLGKTLT

-446 NIKPKDDSKEAK
+446 NITPKDDSKDAK
-458 EKDYSYRSFIDSKS
+458 ESEYNYRSFIDSKS
-472 IVYSSENYQATPL
+472 IAYSGKNYQATPL

-510 YTSGKGNAMNDKLT
+510 YTSGKGNAMNDNLT
-524 GKIGNGEDATS
+524 KKIGNKEDATGENADKKPRDEHQKNVS
-535 TVDAKDGDP
+535 DAKD
-544 RDNHKKKM
+544 KKP
-552 DEAKGKDLKGE
+552 KGE
-563 EKSKYYGQESKYYQW
+563 EKAQYYGKQSKYYQW

-655 NGAGDYLRKISI
+655 NGPGDYMRKISI

-706 ANGSVAAFIMYF
+706 VNGSVAALIMYY
-718 IIDLTL
+718 ITDLTI

-734 RAVTGF
+734 RAITGH
-740 IITKAM
+740 IITTAM

-772 WRMIK
+772 WRFIK
-777 YPAFGSNGKVSV
+777 YPAFGANGKVSV

-908 VTMGAKVLGKRAL
+908 VTMGAKAFGKRAL

-1007 GVTNDRGERVLSDEG
+1007 GVTNSRGERVLSDEG

-1056 ERASQI
+1056 EKASRI

>member
-8 TTIATLTAVLA
+8 TTIATLMAVLA

-64 NYESLAKYPKI
+64 NYESLAKYPDI
-75 DADAD
+75 DSDAD

-87 NLGKGGE
+87 NLGKSSK

-117 YKTHPSWWE
+117 YKTHPSWWD

-132 GEVVTAYATGISV
+132 GAVVMAYATGISV
-145 ILGTIGEGLTDI
+145 IIGTIGEGLTDI
-157 GNVFSD
+157 GNQMTD
-163 AYAWVVDKSTP
+163 AYAWVIDKTTP

-187 TYGDKNWITDLF
+187 TYGDRNWITDLF
-199 GAIITNL
+199 GAIITSL

-247 PFRRL
+247 PFRKL
-252 IIKISVPILFV
+252 IIKITVPILFV

-268 WNNMTTLQDKI
+268 WNNMTKIQGEI
-279 DTDKLKIDGKLND
+279 DTKKLQTDAKLND
-292 TIVVDNLKLA
+292 TIVVDNLKLS

-314 NAYGSLS
+314 DAYGSLS
-321 NTGIMTDFSKFKVT
+321 NTDVMTDFSKFKVT
-335 DDIVLAANT
+335 DNIVLAANT
-344 QVNTILGADLASE
+344 KVNEILGEELAGE
-357 LTDEQVTGTLAAIT
+357 LSDDHITGTLAAIT

-383 GIEMASTGRYR
+383 GIEMASMGRYR
-394 SNTTAHANNLPS
+394 SKTTARANNLPS

-415 AETTFDVADIGDMQN
+415 AETTFDVADIGDIQT
-430 VIGKTLT
+430 VLGKTLT

-446 NIKPKDDSKEAK
+446 NITPKDDSKDAK
-458 EKDYSYRSFIDSKS
+458 ESEYNYRSFIDSKS
-472 IVYSSENYQATPL
+472 IAYSGKNYQATPL

-510 YTSGKGNAMNDKLT
+510 YTSGKGNAMNDNLT
-524 GKIGNGEDATS
+524 KKIGNKEDATGENADKKPRDEHQKNVS
-535 TVDAKDGDP
+535 DAKD
-544 RDNHKKKM
+544 KKP
-552 DEAKGKDLKGE
+552 KGE
-563 EKSKYYGQESKYYQW
+563 EKAQYYGKQSKYYQW

-655 NGAGDYLRKISI
+655 NGPGDYMRKISI

-706 ANGSVAAFIMYF
+706 VNGSVAALIMYY
-718 IIDLTL
+718 ITDLTI

-734 RAVTGF
+734 RAITGH
-740 IITKAM
+740 IITTAM

-772 WRMIK
+772 WRFIK
-777 YPAFGSNGKVSV
+777 YPAFGANGKVSV

-853 GNKFGNDHDD
+853 GNKFGNEHDD

-908 VTMGAKVLGKRAL
+908 VTMGAKAFGKRAL

-1007 GVTNDRGERVLSDEG
+1007 GVTNSRGERVLSDEG

-1056 ERASQI
+1056 EKASRI

>member
-8 TTIATLTAVLA
+8 TTIATLMAVLA

-64 NYESLAKYPKI
+64 NYESLAKYPDI
-75 DADAD
+75 DSDAD

-87 NLGKGGE
+87 NLGKSSK

-117 YKTHPSWWE
+117 YKTHPSWWD

-132 GEVVTAYATGISV
+132 GAVVMAYATGISV
-145 ILGTIGEGLTDI
+145 IIGTIGEGLTDI
-157 GNVFSD
+157 GNQMTD
-163 AYAWVVDKSTP
+163 AYAWVIDKTTP

-187 TYGDKNWITDLF
+187 TYGDRNWITDLF
-199 GAIITNL
+199 GAIITSL

-247 PFRRL
+247 PFRKL
-252 IIKISVPILFV
+252 IIKITVPILFV

-268 WNNMTTLQDKI
+268 WNNMTKIQGEI
-279 DTDKLKIDGKLND
+279 DTKKLQTDAKLND
-292 TIVVDNLKLA
+292 TIVVDNLKLS

-314 NAYGSLS
+314 DAYGSLS
-321 NTGIMTDFSKFKVT
+321 NTDVMTDFSKFKVT
-335 DDIVLAANT
+335 DNIVLAANT
-344 QVNTILGADLASE
+344 KVNEILGEELAGE
-357 LTDEQVTGTLAAIT
+357 LSDDHITGTLAAIT

-383 GIEMASTGRYR
+383 GIEMASMGRYR
-394 SNTTAHANNLPS
+394 SKTTARANNLPS

-415 AETTFDVADIGDMQN
+415 AETTFDVADIGDIQT
-430 VIGKTLT
+430 VLGKTLT

-446 NIKPKDDSKEAK
+446 NITPKDDSKDAK
-458 EKDYSYRSFIDSKS
+458 ESEYNYRSFIDSKS
-472 IVYSSENYQATPL
+472 IAYSGKNYQATPL

-510 YTSGKGNAMNDKLT
+510 YTSGKGNAMNDNLT
-524 GKIGNGEDATS
+524 KKIGNKEDATGENADKKPRDEHQKNVS
-535 TVDAKDGDP
+535 DAKD
-544 RDNHKKKM
+544 KKP
-552 DEAKGKDLKGE
+552 KGE
-563 EKSKYYGQESKYYQW
+563 EKAQYYGKQSKYYQW

-655 NGAGDYLRKISI
+655 NGPGDYMRKISI

-706 ANGSVAAFIMYF
+706 VNGSVAALIMYY
-718 IIDLTL
+718 ITDLTI

-734 RAVTGF
+734 RAITGH
-740 IITKAM
+740 IITTAM

-772 WRMIK
+772 WRFIK
-777 YPAFGSNGKVSV
+777 YPAFGANGKVSV

>member
-1 MFRLRKK
+1 M
-8 TTIATLTAVLA
+8 TVLA

-56 GGIKEISI
+56 GGIQEISI
-64 NYESLAKYPKI
+64 NYESLAKYPDI
-75 DADAD
+75 DSDAD

-87 NLGKGGE
+87 NLGKSSK

-117 YKTHPSWWE
+117 YKTHPSWWD

-132 GEVVTAYATGISV
+132 GAVVMAYATGISV
-145 ILGTIGEGLTDI
+145 IIGTIGEGLTDI
-157 GNVFSD
+157 GNQMTD
-163 AYAWVVDKSTP
+163 AYAWVIDKTTP

-187 TYGDKNWITDLF
+187 TYGDRNWITDLF
-199 GAIITNL
+199 GAIITSL

-247 PFRRL
+247 PFRKL
-252 IIKISVPILFV
+252 IIKITVPILFV

-268 WNNMTTLQDKI
+268 WNNMTKIQGEI
-279 DTDKLKIDGKLND
+279 DTKKLQTDAKLND
-292 TIVVDNLKLA
+292 TIVVDNLKLS

-314 NAYGSLS
+314 DAYGSLS
-321 NTGIMTDFSKFKVT
+321 NTDVMTDFSKFKVT
-335 DDIVLAANT
+335 DNIVLAANT
-344 QVNTILGADLASE
+344 KVNEILGEELAGE
-357 LTDEQVTGTLAAIT
+357 LSDDHITGTLAAIT

-383 GIEMASTGRYR
+383 GIEMASMGRYR
-394 SNTTAHANNLPS
+394 SKTTARANNLPS

-415 AETTFDVADIGDMQN
+415 AETTFDVADIGDIQT
-430 VIGKTLT
+430 VLGKTLT

-446 NIKPKDDSKEAK
+446 NITPKDDSKDAK
-458 EKDYSYRSFIDSKS
+458 ESEYNYRSFIDSKS
-472 IVYSSENYQATPL
+472 IAYSGKNYQATPL

-510 YTSGKGNAMNDKLT
+510 YTSGKGNAMNDNLT
-524 GKIGNGEDATS
+524 KKIGNKEDATGENADKKPRDEHQKNVS
-535 TVDAKDGDP
+535 DAKD
-544 RDNHKKKM
+544 KKP
-552 DEAKGKDLKGE
+552 KGE
-563 EKSKYYGQESKYYQW
+563 EKAQYYGKQSKYYQW

-655 NGAGDYLRKISI
+655 NGPGDYMRKISI

-706 ANGSVAAFIMYF
+706 VNGSVAALIMYY
-718 IIDLTL
+718 ITDLTI

-734 RAVTGF
+734 RAITGH
-740 IITKAM
+740 IITTAM

-772 WRMIK
+772 WRFIK
-777 YPAFGSNGKVSV
+777 YPAFGANGKVSV

-908 VTMGAKVLGKRAL
+908 VTMGAKAFGKRAL

-1056 ERASQI
+1056 EKASRI

>member
-1 MFRLRKK
+1 M
-8 TTIATLTAVLA
+8 TVLA

-56 GGIKEISI
+56 GGIEEISI
-64 NYESLAKYPKI
+64 NYESLAKYPDI
-75 DADAD
+75 DSDAD
-80 DQVFDYT
+80 DQVFYYT
-87 NLGKGGE
+87 NLGKSSK

-117 YKTHPSWWE
+117 YKTHPSWWD

-132 GEVVTAYATGISV
+132 GAVVMAYATGISV
-145 ILGTIGEGLTDI
+145 IIGTIGEGLTDI
-157 GNVFSD
+157 GNQMTD
-163 AYAWVVDKSTP
+163 AYAWVIDKTTP

-187 TYGDKNWITDLF
+187 TYGDRNWITDLF
-199 GAIITNL
+199 GAIITSL

-247 PFRRL
+247 PFRKL
-252 IIKISVPILFV
+252 IIKITVPILFV

-268 WNNMTTLQDKI
+268 WNNMTKIQGEI
-279 DTDKLKIDGKLND
+279 DTKKLQTDAKLND
-292 TIVVDNLKLA
+292 TIVVDNLKLS

-314 NAYGSLS
+314 DAYGSLS
-321 NTGIMTDFSKFKVT
+321 NTDVMTDFSKFKVT
-335 DDIVLAANT
+335 DNIVLAANT
-344 QVNTILGADLASE
+344 KVNEILGEELAGE
-357 LTDEQVTGTLAAIT
+357 LSDDHITGTLAAIT

-383 GIEMASTGRYR
+383 GIEMASMGRYR
-394 SNTTAHANNLPS
+394 SKTTARANNLPS

-415 AETTFDVADIGDMQN
+415 SETTFDVGDIGDIQT
-430 VIGKTLT
+430 VLGKTLT

-446 NIKPKDDSKEAK
+446 NITPKDDSKDAK
-458 EKDYSYRSFIDSKS
+458 ESEYNYRSFIDSKS
-472 IVYSSENYQATPL
+472 IAYSGKNYQATPL

-510 YTSGKGNAMNDKLT
+510 YTSGKGNAMNDNLT
-524 GKIGNGEDATS
+524 KKIGNKEDATGENADKKPRDEHQKNVS
-535 TVDAKDGDP
+535 DAKD
-544 RDNHKKKM
+544 KKP
-552 DEAKGKDLKGE
+552 KGE
-563 EKSKYYGQESKYYQW
+563 EKAQYYGKQSKYYQW

-655 NGAGDYLRKISI
+655 NGPGDYMRKISI

-706 ANGSVAAFIMYF
+706 VNGSVAALIMYY
-718 IIDLTL
+718 ITDLTI

-734 RAVTGF
+734 RAITGH
-740 IITKAM
+740 IITTAM

-772 WRMIK
+772 WRFIK
-777 YPAFGSNGKVSV
+777 YPAFGANGKVSV

-908 VTMGAKVLGKRAL
+908 VTMGAKAFGKRAL

-1007 GVTNDRGERVLSDEG
+1007 GVTNSRGERVLSDEG

-1056 ERASQI
+1056 EKASRI

>member
-8 TTIATLTAVLA
+8 TTIATLMTVLA

-64 NYESLAKYPKI
+64 NYESLAKYPDI
-75 DADAD
+75 DSDAD

-87 NLGKGGE
+87 NLGKSSK

-117 YKTHPSWWE
+117 YKTHPSWWD

-132 GEVVTAYATGISV
+132 GAAVMAYATGISV
-145 ILGTIGEGLTDI
+145 IIGTIGEGLTDI
-157 GNVFSD
+157 GNQMTD
-163 AYAWVVDKSTP
+163 AYAWVIDKTTP

-187 TYGDKNWITDLF
+187 TYGDRNWITDLF
-199 GAIITNL
+199 GAIITSL

-247 PFRRL
+247 PFRKL
-252 IIKISVPILFV
+252 IIKITVPILFV

-268 WNNMTTLQDKI
+268 WNNMTKIQGEI
-279 DTDKLKIDGKLND
+279 DTKKLQTDAKLND
-292 TIVVDNLKLA
+292 TIVVDNLKLS

-314 NAYGSLS
+314 DAYGSLS
-321 NTGIMTDFSKFKVT
+321 NTDVMTDFSKFKVT
-335 DDIVLAANT
+335 DNIVLAANT
-344 QVNTILGADLASE
+344 KVNEILGEELAGE
-357 LTDEQVTGTLAAIT
+357 LSDDHITGTLAAIT

-383 GIEMASTGRYR
+383 GIEMASMGRYR
-394 SNTTAHANNLPS
+394 SKTTARANNLPS

-415 AETTFDVADIGDMQN
+415 AETTFDVADIGDIQT
-430 VIGKTLT
+430 VLGKTLT

-446 NIKPKDDSKEAK
+446 NITPKDDSKDAK
-458 EKDYSYRSFIDSKS
+458 ESEYNYRSFIDSKS
-472 IVYSSENYQATPL
+472 IAYSGKNYQATPL

-510 YTSGKGNAMNDKLT
+510 YTSGKGNAMNDNLT
-524 GKIGNGEDATS
+524 KKIGNKEDATGENADKKPRDEHQKNVS
-535 TVDAKDGDP
+535 DAKD
-544 RDNHKKKM
+544 KKP
-552 DEAKGKDLKGE
+552 KGE
-563 EKSKYYGQESKYYQW
+563 EKAQYYGKQSKYYQW

-655 NGAGDYLRKISI
+655 NGPGDYMRKISI

-706 ANGSVAAFIMYF
+706 VNGSVAALIMYY
-718 IIDLTL
+718 ITDLTI

-734 RAVTGF
+734 RAITGH
-740 IITKAM
+740 IITTAM

-772 WRMIK
+772 WRFIK
-777 YPAFGSNGKVSV
+777 YPAFGANGKVSV

-908 VTMGAKVLGKRAL
+908 VTMGAKAFGKRAL

-1007 GVTNDRGERVLSDEG
+1007 GVTNSRGERVLSDEG

-1056 ERASQI
+1056 EKASRI

>member
-8 TTIATLTAVLA
+8 TTIATLMAVLA

-64 NYESLAKYPKI
+64 NYESLAKYPDI
-75 DADAD
+75 DSDAD

-87 NLGKGGE
+87 NLGKSSK

-117 YKTHPSWWE
+117 YKTHPSWWD

-132 GEVVTAYATGISV
+132 GAVVMAYATGISV
-145 ILGTIGEGLTDI
+145 IIGTIGEGLTDI
-157 GNVFSD
+157 GNQMTD
-163 AYAWVVDKSTP
+163 AYAWVIDKTTP

-187 TYGDKNWITDLF
+187 TYGDRNWITDLF
-199 GAIITNL
+199 GAIITSL

-247 PFRRL
+247 PFRKL
-252 IIKISVPILFV
+252 IIKITVPILFV

-268 WNNMTTLQDKI
+268 WNNMTKIQGEI
-279 DTDKLKIDGKLND
+279 DTKKLQTDAKLND
-292 TIVVDNLKLA
+292 TIVVDNLKLS

-314 NAYGSLS
+314 DAYGSLS
-321 NTGIMTDFSKFKVT
+321 NTDVMTDFSKFKVT
-335 DDIVLAANT
+335 DNIVLAANT
-344 QVNTILGADLASE
+344 KVNEILGEELAGE
-357 LTDEQVTGTLAAIT
+357 LSDDHITGTLAAIT

-383 GIEMASTGRYR
+383 GIEMASMGRYR
-394 SNTTAHANNLPS
+394 SKTTARANNLPS

-415 AETTFDVADIGDMQN
+415 AETTFDVADIGDIQT
-430 VIGKTLT
+430 VLGKTLT

-446 NIKPKDDSKEAK
+446 NITPKDDSKDAK
-458 EKDYSYRSFIDSKS
+458 ESEYNYRSFIDSKS
-472 IVYSSENYQATPL
+472 IAYSGKNYQATPL

-510 YTSGKGNAMNDKLT
+510 YTSGKGNAMNDNLT
-524 GKIGNGEDATS
+524 KKIGNKEDATGENADKKPRDEHQKNVS
-535 TVDAKDGDP
+535 DAKD
-544 RDNHKKKM
+544 KKP
-552 DEAKGKDLKGE
+552 KGE
-563 EKSKYYGQESKYYQW
+563 EKAQYYGKQSKYYQW

-655 NGAGDYLRKISI
+655 NGPGDYMRKISI

-706 ANGSVAAFIMYF
+706 VNGSVAALIMYY
-718 IIDLTL
+718 ITDLTI

-734 RAVTGF
+734 RAITGH
-740 IITKAM
+740 IITTAM

-772 WRMIK
+772 WRFIK
-777 YPAFGSNGKVSV
+777 YPAFGANGKVSV

-908 VTMGAKVLGKRAL
+908 VTMGAKAFGKRAL

-976 PKTKEQAEQR
+976 HKTKEQAEQR

-1007 GVTNDRGERVLSDEG
+1007 GVTNSRGERVLSDEG

-1056 ERASQI
+1056 EKASRI

>member
-1 MFRLRKK
+1 M
-8 TTIATLTAVLA
+8 TVLA
-19 VFGILMTGR
+19 VSGILMTGR

-64 NYESLAKYPKI
+64 NYESLAKYPDI
-75 DADAD
+75 DSDAD

-87 NLGKGGE
+87 NLGKSSK

-117 YKTHPSWWE
+117 YKTHPSWWD

-132 GEVVTAYATGISV
+132 GAVVMAYATGISV
-145 ILGTIGEGLTDI
+145 IIGTIGEGLTDI
-157 GNVFSD
+157 GNQMTD
-163 AYAWVVDKSTP
+163 AYAWVIDKTTP

-187 TYGDKNWITDLF
+187 TYGDRNWITDLF
-199 GAIITNL
+199 GAIITSL

-247 PFRRL
+247 PFRKL
-252 IIKISVPILFV
+252 IIKITVPILFV

-268 WNNMTTLQDKI
+268 WNNMTKIQGEI
-279 DTDKLKIDGKLND
+279 DTKKLQTDAKLND
-292 TIVVDNLKLA
+292 TIVVDNLKLS

-314 NAYGSLS
+314 DAYGSLS
-321 NTGIMTDFSKFKVT
+321 NTDVMTDFSKFKVT
-335 DDIVLAANT
+335 DNIVLAANT
-344 QVNTILGADLASE
+344 KVNEILGEELAGE
-357 LTDEQVTGTLAAIT
+357 LSDDHITGTLAAIT

-383 GIEMASTGRYR
+383 GIEMASMGRYR
-394 SNTTAHANNLPS
+394 SKTTARANNLPS

-415 AETTFDVADIGDMQN
+415 AETTFDVADIGDIQT
-430 VIGKTLT
+430 VLGKTLT

-446 NIKPKDDSKEAK
+446 NITPKDDSKDAK
-458 EKDYSYRSFIDSKS
+458 ESEYNYRSFIDSKS
-472 IVYSSENYQATPL
+472 IAYSGKNYQATPL

-510 YTSGKGNAMNDKLT
+510 YTSGKGNAMNDNLT
-524 GKIGNGEDATS
+524 KKIGNKEDATGENADKKPRDEHQKNVS
-535 TVDAKDGDP
+535 DAKD
-544 RDNHKKKM
+544 KKP
-552 DEAKGKDLKGE
+552 KGE
-563 EKSKYYGQESKYYQW
+563 EKAQYYGKQSKYYQW

-655 NGAGDYLRKISI
+655 NGPGDYMRKISI

-706 ANGSVAAFIMYF
+706 VNGSVAALIMYY
-718 IIDLTL
+718 ITDLTI

-734 RAVTGF
+734 RAITGH
-740 IITKAM
+740 IITTAM

-772 WRMIK
+772 WRFIK
-777 YPAFGSNGKVSV
+777 YPAFGANGKVSV

-908 VTMGAKVLGKRAL
+908 VTMGAKVFGKRAL

-1056 ERASQI
+1056 EKASQI

>member
-1 MFRLRKK
+1 M
-8 TTIATLTAVLA
+8 AVLA
-19 VFGILMTGR
+19 VFGTLMTGR

-64 NYESLAKYPKI
+64 NYESLAKYPDI
-75 DADAD
+75 DSDAD

-87 NLGKGGE
+87 NLGKSSK

-117 YKTHPSWWE
+117 YKTHPSWWD

-132 GEVVTAYATGISV
+132 GAVVMAYATGISV
-145 ILGTIGEGLTDI
+145 IIGTIGEGLTDI
-157 GNVFSD
+157 GNQMTD
-163 AYAWVVDKSTP
+163 AYAWVIDKTTP

-187 TYGDKNWITDLF
+187 TYGDRNWITDLF
-199 GAIITNL
+199 GAIITSL

-247 PFRRL
+247 PFRKL
-252 IIKISVPILFV
+252 IIKITVPILFV

-268 WNNMTTLQDKI
+268 WNNMTKIQGEI
-279 DTDKLKIDGKLND
+279 DTKKLQTDAKLND
-292 TIVVDNLKLA
+292 TIVVDNLKLS

-314 NAYGSLS
+314 DAYGSLS
-321 NTGIMTDFSKFKVT
+321 NTDVMTDFSKFKVT
-335 DDIVLAANT
+335 DNIVLAANT
-344 QVNTILGADLASE
+344 KVNEILGEELAGE
-357 LTDEQVTGTLAAIT
+357 LSDDHITGTLAAIT

-383 GIEMASTGRYR
+383 GIEMASMGRYR
-394 SNTTAHANNLPS
+394 SKTTARANNLPS

-415 AETTFDVADIGDMQN
+415 AETTFDVADIGDIQT
-430 VIGKTLT
+430 VLGKTLT

-446 NIKPKDDSKEAK
+446 NITPKDDSKDAK
-458 EKDYSYRSFIDSKS
+458 ESEYNYRSFIDSKS
-472 IVYSSENYQATPL
+472 IAYSGKNYQATPL

-510 YTSGKGNAMNDKLT
+510 YTSGKGNAMNDNLT
-524 GKIGNGEDATS
+524 KKIGNKEDATGENADKKPRDEHQKNVS
-535 TVDAKDGDP
+535 DAKD
-544 RDNHKKKM
+544 KKP
-552 DEAKGKDLKGE
+552 KGE
-563 EKSKYYGQESKYYQW
+563 EKAQYYGKQSKYYQW

-655 NGAGDYLRKISI
+655 NGPGDYMRKISI

-706 ANGSVAAFIMYF
+706 VNGSVAALIMYY
-718 IIDLTL
+718 ITDLTI

-734 RAVTGF
+734 RAITGH
-740 IITKAM
+740 IITTAM

-772 WRMIK
+772 WRFIK
-777 YPAFGSNGKVSV
+777 YPAFGANGKVSV

-908 VTMGAKVLGKRAL
+908 VTMGAKAFGKRAL

-1007 GVTNDRGERVLSDEG
+1007 GVTNSRGERVLSDEG

-1056 ERASQI
+1056 EKASRI

>member
-8 TTIATLTAVLA
+8 TTIATLMAVLA

-64 NYESLAKYPKI
+64 NYESLAKYPDI
-75 DADAD
+75 DSDAD

-87 NLGKGGE
+87 NLGKNSK

-117 YKTHPSWWE
+117 YKTHPSWWD

-132 GEVVTAYATGISV
+132 GAVVMAYATGISV
-145 ILGTIGEGLTDI
+145 IIGTIGEGLTDI
-157 GNVFSD
+157 GNQMTD
-163 AYAWVVDKSTP
+163 AYAWVIDKTTP

-187 TYGDKNWITDLF
+187 TYGDRNWITDLF
-199 GAIITNL
+199 GSIITSL

-211 QMLTIVRNVALV
+211 QMLNLVRDVALI
-223 VWVIAA
+223 VWIIAA

-247 PFRRL
+247 PFRKL
-252 IIKISVPILFV
+252 IIKITVPILFV

-268 WNNMTTLQDKI
+268 WNNMTKIQGEI
-279 DTDKLKIDGKLND
+279 DTKKLQTDAKLND
-292 TIVVDNLKLA
+292 TIVVDNLKLS

-314 NAYGSLS
+314 DAYGSLS
-321 NTGIMTDFSKFKVT
+321 NTDVMTDFSKFKVT
-335 DDIVLAANT
+335 DNIVLAANT
-344 QVNTILGADLASE
+344 KVNEILGEELAGE
-357 LTDEQVTGTLAAIT
+357 LSDDHITGTLAAIT

-383 GIEMASTGRYR
+383 GIEMASMGRYR
-394 SNTTAHANNLPS
+394 SKTTARANNLPS

-415 AETTFDVADIGDMQN
+415 AETTFDVADIGDIQT
-430 VIGKTLT
+430 VLGKTLT

-446 NIKPKDDSKEAK
+446 NITPKDDSKDAK
-458 EKDYSYRSFIDSKS
+458 ESEYNYRSFIDSKS
-472 IVYSSENYQATPL
+472 IAYSGKNYQATPL

-510 YTSGKGNAMNDKLT
+510 YTSGKGNAMNDNLT
-524 GKIGNGEDATS
+524 KKIGNKEDATGENADKKPRDEHQKNVS
-535 TVDAKDGDP
+535 DAKD
-544 RDNHKKKM
+544 KKP
-552 DEAKGKDLKGE
+552 KGE
-563 EKSKYYGQESKYYQW
+563 EKAQYYGKQSKYYQW

-655 NGAGDYLRKISI
+655 NGPGDYMRKISI

-706 ANGSVAAFIMYF
+706 VNGSVAALIMYY
-718 IIDLTL
+718 ITDLTI

-734 RAVTGF
+734 RAITGH
-740 IITKAM
+740 IITTAM

-772 WRMIK
+772 WRFIK
-777 YPAFGSNGKVSV
+777 YPAFGANGKVSV

-908 VTMGAKVLGKRAL
+908 VTMGAKAFGKRAL

-1007 GVTNDRGERVLSDEG
+1007 GVTNSRGERVLSDEG

-1056 ERASQI
+1056 EKASRI

>member
-8 TTIATLTAVLA
+8 TTIATLMAVLA
-19 VFGILMTGR
+19 FFGILMTGR

-64 NYESLAKYPKI
+64 NYESLAKYPDI
-75 DADAD
+75 DSDAD

-87 NLGKGGE
+87 NLGKSSK

-117 YKTHPSWWE
+117 YKTHPSWWD

-132 GEVVTAYATGISV
+132 GAVVMAYATGISV
-145 ILGTIGEGLTDI
+145 IIGTIGEGLTDI
-157 GNVFSD
+157 GNQMTD
-163 AYAWVVDKSTP
+163 AYAWVIDKTTP

-187 TYGDKNWITDLF
+187 TYGDRNWITDLF
-199 GAIITNL
+199 GAIITSL

-247 PFRRL
+247 PFRKL
-252 IIKISVPILFV
+252 IIKITVPILFV

-268 WNNMTTLQDKI
+268 WNNMTKIQGEI
-279 DTDKLKIDGKLND
+279 DTKKLQTDAKLND
-292 TIVVDNLKLA
+292 TIVVDNLKLS

-314 NAYGSLS
+314 DAYGSLS
-321 NTGIMTDFSKFKVT
+321 NTDVMTDFSKFKVT
-335 DDIVLAANT
+335 DNIVLAANT
-344 QVNTILGADLASE
+344 KVNEILGEELAGE
-357 LTDEQVTGTLAAIT
+357 LSDDHITGTLAAIT

-383 GIEMASTGRYR
+383 GIEMASMGRYR
-394 SNTTAHANNLPS
+394 SKTTARANNLPS

-415 AETTFDVADIGDMQN
+415 AETTFDVADIGDIQT
-430 VIGKTLT
+430 VLGKTLT

-446 NIKPKDDSKEAK
+446 NITPKDDSKDAK
-458 EKDYSYRSFIDSKS
+458 ESEYNYRSFIDSKS
-472 IVYSSENYQATPL
+472 IAYSGKNYQATPL

-510 YTSGKGNAMNDKLT
+510 YTSGKGNAMNDNLT
-524 GKIGNGEDATS
+524 KKIGNKEDATGENADKKPRDEHQKNVS
-535 TVDAKDGDP
+535 DAKD
-544 RDNHKKKM
+544 KKP
-552 DEAKGKDLKGE
+552 KGE
-563 EKSKYYGQESKYYQW
+563 EKAQYYGKQSKYYQW

-655 NGAGDYLRKISI
+655 NGPGDYMRKISI

-706 ANGSVAAFIMYF
+706 VNGSVAALIMYY
-718 IIDLTL
+718 ITDLTI

-734 RAVTGF
+734 RAITGH
-740 IITKAM
+740 IITTAM

-772 WRMIK
+772 WRFIK
-777 YPAFGSNGKVSV
+777 YPAFGANGKVSV

-908 VTMGAKVLGKRAL
+908 VTMGAKAFGKRAL

-1007 GVTNDRGERVLSDEG
+1007 GVTNSRGERVLSDEG

-1056 ERASQI
+1056 EKASRI

-1089 MLPDTRVGKAA
+1089 MLPDTRVGKSA

>member
-64 NYESLAKYPKI
+64 NYESLAKYPDI
-75 DADAD
+75 DSDAD

-87 NLGKGGE
+87 NLGKSSK

-117 YKTHPSWWE
+117 YKTHPSWWD

-132 GEVVTAYATGISV
+132 GAVVMAYATGISV
-145 ILGTIGEGLTDI
+145 IIGTIGEGLTDI
-157 GNVFSD
+157 GNQMTD
-163 AYAWVVDKSTP
+163 AYAWVIDKTTP

-187 TYGDKNWITDLF
+187 TYGDRNWITDLF
-199 GAIITNL
+199 GAIITSL

-247 PFRRL
+247 PFRKL
-252 IIKISVPILFV
+252 IIKITVPILFV

-268 WNNMTTLQDKI
+268 WNNMTKIQGEI
-279 DTDKLKIDGKLND
+279 DTKKLQTDAKLND
-292 TIVVDNLKLA
+292 TIVVDNLKLS

-314 NAYGSLS
+314 DAYGSLS
-321 NTGIMTDFSKFKVT
+321 NTDVMTDFSKFKVT
-335 DDIVLAANT
+335 DNIVLAANT
-344 QVNTILGADLASE
+344 KVNEILGEELAGE
-357 LTDEQVTGTLAAIT
+357 LSDDHITGTLAAIT

-383 GIEMASTGRYR
+383 GIEMASMGRYR
-394 SNTTAHANNLPS
+394 SKTTARANNLPS

-415 AETTFDVADIGDMQN
+415 AETTFDVADIGDIQT
-430 VIGKTLT
+430 VLGKTLT

-446 NIKPKDDSKEAK
+446 NITPKDDSKDAK
-458 EKDYSYRSFIDSKS
+458 ESEYNYRSFIDSKS
-472 IVYSSENYQATPL
+472 IAYSGKNYQATPL

-510 YTSGKGNAMNDKLT
+510 YTSGKGNAMNDNLT
-524 GKIGNGEDATS
+524 KKIGNKEDATGENADKKPRDEHQKNVS
-535 TVDAKDGDP
+535 DAKD
-544 RDNHKKKM
+544 KKP
-552 DEAKGKDLKGE
+552 KGE
-563 EKSKYYGQESKYYQW
+563 EKAQYYGKQSKYYQW

-655 NGAGDYLRKISI
+655 NGPGDYMRKISI

-706 ANGSVAAFIMYF
+706 VNGSVAALIMYY
-718 IIDLTL
+718 ITDLTI

-734 RAVTGF
+734 RAITGH
-740 IITKAM
+740 IITTAM

-772 WRMIK
+772 WRFIK
-777 YPAFGSNGKVSV
+777 YPAFGANGKVSV

-908 VTMGAKVLGKRAL
+908 VTMGAKAFGKRAL

-1007 GVTNDRGERVLSDEG
+1007 GVTNSRGERVLSDEG

-1056 ERASQI
+1056 EKASRI

-1089 MLPDTRVGKAA
+1089 MLPDTLVGKAA

>member
-1 MFRLRKK
+1 M
-8 TTIATLTAVLA
+8 TVLA

-64 NYESLAKYPKI
+64 NYESLAKYPDI
-75 DADAD
+75 DSDAD

-87 NLGKGGE
+87 NLGKSSK

-117 YKTHPSWWE
+117 YKTHPSWWD

-132 GEVVTAYATGISV
+132 GAVVMAYATGISV
-145 ILGTIGEGLTDI
+145 IIGTIGEGLTDI
-157 GNVFSD
+157 GNQMTD
-163 AYAWVVDKSTP
+163 AYAWVIDKTTP

-187 TYGDKNWITDLF
+187 TYGDRNWITDLF
-199 GAIITNL
+199 GAIITSL

-247 PFRRL
+247 PFRKL
-252 IIKISVPILFV
+252 IIKITVPILFV

-268 WNNMTTLQDKI
+268 WNNMTKIQGEI
-279 DTDKLKIDGKLND
+279 DTKKLQTDAKLND
-292 TIVVDNLKLA
+292 TIVVDNLKLS

-314 NAYGSLS
+314 DAYGSLS
-321 NTGIMTDFSKFKVT
+321 NTDVMTDFSKFKVT
-335 DDIVLAANT
+335 DNIVLAANT
-344 QVNTILGADLASE
+344 KVNEILGEELAGE
-357 LTDEQVTGTLAAIT
+357 LSDDHITGTLAAIT

-383 GIEMASTGRYR
+383 GIEMASMGRYR
-394 SNTTAHANNLPS
+394 SKTTARANNLPS

-415 AETTFDVADIGDMQN
+415 AETTFDVADIGDIQT
-430 VIGKTLT
+430 VLGKTLT

-446 NIKPKDDSKEAK
+446 NITPKDDSKDAK
-458 EKDYSYRSFIDSKS
+458 ESEYNYRSFIDSKS
-472 IVYSSENYQATPL
+472 IAYSGKNYQATPL

-510 YTSGKGNAMNDKLT
+510 YTSGKGNAMNDNLT
-524 GKIGNGEDATS
+524 KKIGNKEDATGENADKKPRDEHQKNVS
-535 TVDAKDGDP
+535 DAKD
-544 RDNHKKKM
+544 KKP
-552 DEAKGKDLKGE
+552 KGE
-563 EKSKYYGQESKYYQW
+563 EKAQYYGKQSKYYQW

-655 NGAGDYLRKISI
+655 NGPGDYMRKISI

-706 ANGSVAAFIMYF
+706 VNGSVAALIMYY
-718 IIDLTL
+718 ITDLTI

-734 RAVTGF
+734 RAITGH
-740 IITKAM
+740 IITTAM

-772 WRMIK
+772 WRFIK
-777 YPAFGSNGKVSV
+777 YPAFGANGKVSV

-908 VTMGAKVLGKRAL
+908 VTMGAKVFGKRAL

-1056 ERASQI
+1056 EKASQI

>member
-8 TTIATLTAVLA
+8 TTIATLMAVLA
-19 VFGILMTGR
+19 FFGILMTGR

-64 NYESLAKYPKI
+64 NYESLAKYPDI
-75 DADAD
+75 DSDAD

-87 NLGKGGE
+87 NLGKSSK

-117 YKTHPSWWE
+117 YKTHPSWWD

-132 GEVVTAYATGISV
+132 GAVVMAYATGISV
-145 ILGTIGEGLTDI
+145 IIGTIGEGLTDI
-157 GNVFSD
+157 GNQMTD
-163 AYAWVVDKSTP
+163 AYAWVIDKTTP

-187 TYGDKNWITDLF
+187 TYGDRNWITDLF
-199 GAIITNL
+199 GAIITSL

-247 PFRRL
+247 PFRKL
-252 IIKISVPILFV
+252 IIKITVPILFV

-268 WNNMTTLQDKI
+268 WNNMTKIQGEI
-279 DTDKLKIDGKLND
+279 DTKKLQTDAKLND
-292 TIVVDNLKLA
+292 TIVVDNLKLS

-314 NAYGSLS
+314 DAYGSLS
-321 NTGIMTDFSKFKVT
+321 NTDVMTDFSKFKVT
-335 DDIVLAANT
+335 DNIVLAANT
-344 QVNTILGADLASE
+344 KVNEILGEELAGE
-357 LTDEQVTGTLAAIT
+357 LSDDHITGTLAAIT

-383 GIEMASTGRYR
+383 GIEMASMGRYR
-394 SNTTAHANNLPS
+394 SKTTARANNLPS

-415 AETTFDVADIGDMQN
+415 AETTFDVADIGDIQT
-430 VIGKTLT
+430 VLGKTLT

-446 NIKPKDDSKEAK
+446 NITPKDDSKDAK
-458 EKDYSYRSFIDSKS
+458 ESEYNYRSFIDLKS
-472 IVYSSENYQATPL
+472 IAYSGKNYQATPL

-510 YTSGKGNAMNDKLT
+510 YTSGKGNAMNDNLT
-524 GKIGNGEDATS
+524 KKIGNKEDATGENADKKPRDEHQKNVS
-535 TVDAKDGDP
+535 DAKD
-544 RDNHKKKM
+544 KKP
-552 DEAKGKDLKGE
+552 KGE
-563 EKSKYYGQESKYYQW
+563 EKAQYYGKQSKYYQW

-655 NGAGDYLRKISI
+655 NGPGDYMRKISI

-706 ANGSVAAFIMYF
+706 VNGSVAALIMYY
-718 IIDLTL
+718 ITDLTI

-734 RAVTGF
+734 RAITGH
-740 IITKAM
+740 IITTAM

-772 WRMIK
+772 WRFIK
-777 YPAFGSNGKVSV
+777 YPAFGANGKVSV

-908 VTMGAKVLGKRAL
+908 VTMGAKAFGKRAL

-1007 GVTNDRGERVLSDEG
+1007 GVTNSRGERVLSDEG

-1056 ERASQI
+1056 EKASRI

>member
-1 MFRLRKK
+1 M
-8 TTIATLTAVLA
+8 AVLA

-64 NYESLAKYPKI
+64 NYESLAKYPDI
-75 DADAD
+75 DSDAD

-87 NLGKGGE
+87 NLGKSSK

-117 YKTHPSWWE
+117 YKTHPSWWD

-132 GEVVTAYATGISV
+132 GAVVMAYATGISV
-145 ILGTIGEGLTDI
+145 IIGTIGEGLTDI
-157 GNVFSD
+157 GNQMTD
-163 AYAWVVDKSTP
+163 AYAWVIDKTTP

-187 TYGDKNWITDLF
+187 TYGDRNWITDLF
-199 GAIITNL
+199 GAIITSL

-247 PFRRL
+247 PFRKL
-252 IIKISVPILFV
+252 IIKITVPILFV

-268 WNNMTTLQDKI
+268 WNNMTKIQGEI
-279 DTDKLKIDGKLND
+279 DTKKLQTDAKLND
-292 TIVVDNLKLA
+292 TIVVDNLKLS

-314 NAYGSLS
+314 DAYGSLS
-321 NTGIMTDFSKFKVT
+321 NTDVMTDFSKFKVT
-335 DDIVLAANT
+335 DNIVLAANT
-344 QVNTILGADLASE
+344 KVNEILGEELAGE
-357 LTDEQVTGTLAAIT
+357 LSDDHITGTLAAIT

-383 GIEMASTGRYR
+383 GIEMASMGRYR
-394 SNTTAHANNLPS
+394 SKTTARANNLPS

-415 AETTFDVADIGDMQN
+415 AETTFDVADIGDIQT
-430 VIGKTLT
+430 VLGKTLT

-446 NIKPKDDSKEAK
+446 NITPKDDSKDAK
-458 EKDYSYRSFIDSKS
+458 ESEYNYRSFIDSKS
-472 IVYSSENYQATPL
+472 IAYSGKNYQATPL

-510 YTSGKGNAMNDKLT
+510 YTSGKGNAMNDNLT
-524 GKIGNGEDATS
+524 KKIGNKEDATGENADKKPRDEHQKNVS
-535 TVDAKDGDP
+535 DAKD
-544 RDNHKKKM
+544 KKP
-552 DEAKGKDLKGE
+552 KGE
-563 EKSKYYGQESKYYQW
+563 EKAQYYGKQSKYYQW

-655 NGAGDYLRKISI
+655 NGPGDYMRKISI

-706 ANGSVAAFIMYF
+706 VNGSVAALIMYY
-718 IIDLTL
+718 ITDLTI

-734 RAVTGF
+734 RAITGH
-740 IITKAM
+740 IITTAM

-772 WRMIK
+772 WRFIK
-777 YPAFGSNGKVSV
+777 YPAFGANGKVSV

-908 VTMGAKVLGKRAL
+908 VTMGAKAFGKRAL

>member
-8 TTIATLTAVLA
+8 TTIATLMAVLA

-64 NYESLAKYPKI
+64 NYESLAKYPDI
-75 DADAD
+75 DSDAD

-87 NLGKGGE
+87 NLGKSSK

-117 YKTHPSWWE
+117 YKTHPSWWD

-132 GEVVTAYATGISV
+132 GAVVMAYATGISV
-145 ILGTIGEGLTDI
+145 IIGTIGEGLTDI
-157 GNVFSD
+157 GNQMTD
-163 AYAWVVDKSTP
+163 AYAWVIDKTTP

-187 TYGDKNWITDLF
+187 TYGDRNWITDLF
-199 GAIITNL
+199 GAIITSL

-247 PFRRL
+247 PFRKL
-252 IIKISVPILFV
+252 IIKITVPILFV
-263 STYPS
+263 STYSS
-268 WNNMTTLQDKI
+268 WNNMTKIQGEI
-279 DTDKLKIDGKLND
+279 DTKKLQTDAKLND
-292 TIVVDNLKLA
+292 TIVVDNLKLS

-314 NAYGSLS
+314 DAYGSLS
-321 NTGIMTDFSKFKVT
+321 NTDVMTDFSKFKVT
-335 DDIVLAANT
+335 DNIVLAANT
-344 QVNTILGADLASE
+344 KVNEILGEELAGE
-357 LTDEQVTGTLAAIT
+357 LSDDHITGTLAAIT

-383 GIEMASTGRYR
+383 GIEMASMGRYR
-394 SNTTAHANNLPS
+394 SKTTARANNLPS

-415 AETTFDVADIGDMQN
+415 AETTFDVADIGDIQT
-430 VIGKTLT
+430 VLGKTLT

-446 NIKPKDDSKEAK
+446 NITPKDDSKDAK
-458 EKDYSYRSFIDSKS
+458 ESEYNYRSFIDSKS
-472 IVYSSENYQATPL
+472 IAYSGKNYQATPL

-510 YTSGKGNAMNDKLT
+510 YTSGKGNAMNDNLT
-524 GKIGNGEDATS
+524 KKIGNKEDATGENADKKPRDEHQKNVS
-535 TVDAKDGDP
+535 DAKD
-544 RDNHKKKM
+544 KKP
-552 DEAKGKDLKGE
+552 KGE
-563 EKSKYYGQESKYYQW
+563 EKAQYYGKQSKYYQW

-655 NGAGDYLRKISI
+655 NGPGDYMRKISI

-706 ANGSVAAFIMYF
+706 VNGSVAALIMYY
-718 IIDLTL
+718 ITDLTI

-734 RAVTGF
+734 RAITGH
-740 IITKAM
+740 IITTAM

-772 WRMIK
+772 WRFIK
-777 YPAFGSNGKVSV
+777 YPAFGANGKVSV

-908 VTMGAKVLGKRAL
+908 VTMGAKAFGKRAL

-1056 ERASQI
+1056 EKASRI

>member
-8 TTIATLTAVLA
+8 TTIATLMAVLA
-19 VFGILMTGR
+19 VFGILMTSR

-64 NYESLAKYPKI
+64 NYESLAKYPDI
-75 DADAD
+75 DSDAD

-87 NLGKGGE
+87 NLGKSSK

-117 YKTHPSWWE
+117 YKTHPSWWD

-132 GEVVTAYATGISV
+132 GAVVMAYATGISV
-145 ILGTIGEGLTDI
+145 IIGTIGEGLTDI
-157 GNVFSD
+157 GNQMTD
-163 AYAWVVDKSTP
+163 AYAWVIDKTTP

-187 TYGDKNWITDLF
+187 TYGDRNWITDLF
-199 GAIITNL
+199 GAIITSL

-247 PFRRL
+247 PFRKL
-252 IIKISVPILFV
+252 IIKITVPILFV

-268 WNNMTTLQDKI
+268 WNNMTKIQGEI
-279 DTDKLKIDGKLND
+279 DTKKLQTDAKLND
-292 TIVVDNLKLA
+292 TIVVDNLKLS

-314 NAYGSLS
+314 DAYGSLS
-321 NTGIMTDFSKFKVT
+321 NTDVMTDFSKFKVT
-335 DDIVLAANT
+335 DNIVLAANT
-344 QVNTILGADLASE
+344 KVNEILGEELAGE
-357 LTDEQVTGTLAAIT
+357 LSDDHITGTLAAIT

-383 GIEMASTGRYR
+383 GIEMASMGRYR
-394 SNTTAHANNLPS
+394 SKTTARANNLPS

-415 AETTFDVADIGDMQN
+415 AETTFDVADIGDIQT
-430 VIGKTLT
+430 VLGKTLT

-446 NIKPKDDSKEAK
+446 NITPKDDSKDAK
-458 EKDYSYRSFIDSKS
+458 ESEYNYRSFIDSKS
-472 IVYSSENYQATPL
+472 IAYSGKNYQATPL

-510 YTSGKGNAMNDKLT
+510 YTSGKGNAMNDNLT
-524 GKIGNGEDATS
+524 KKIGNKEDATGENADKKPRDEHQKNVS
-535 TVDAKDGDP
+535 DAKD
-544 RDNHKKKM
+544 KKP
-552 DEAKGKDLKGE
+552 KGE
-563 EKSKYYGQESKYYQW
+563 EKAQYYGKQSKYYQW

-655 NGAGDYLRKISI
+655 NGPGDYMRKISI

-706 ANGSVAAFIMYF
+706 VNGSVAALIMYY
-718 IIDLTL
+718 ITDLTI

-734 RAVTGF
+734 RAITGH
-740 IITKAM
+740 IITTAM

-772 WRMIK
+772 WRFIK
-777 YPAFGSNGKVSV
+777 YPAFGANGKVSV

-908 VTMGAKVLGKRAL
+908 VTMGAKAFGKRAL

-1007 GVTNDRGERVLSDEG
+1007 GVTNSRGERVLSDEG

-1056 ERASQI
+1056 EKASRI

>member
-1 MFRLRKK
+1 M
-8 TTIATLTAVLA
+8 TVLA

-64 NYESLAKYPKI
+64 NYESLAKYPDI
-75 DADAD
+75 DSDAD

-87 NLGKGGE
+87 NLGKSSK

-117 YKTHPSWWE
+117 YKTHPSWWD

-132 GEVVTAYATGISV
+132 GAVVMAYATGISV
-145 ILGTIGEGLTDI
+145 IIGTIGEGLTDI
-157 GNVFSD
+157 GNQMTD
-163 AYAWVVDKSTP
+163 AYAWVIDKTTP

-187 TYGDKNWITDLF
+187 TYGDRNWITDLF
-199 GAIITNL
+199 GAIITSL

-247 PFRRL
+247 PFRKL
-252 IIKISVPILFV
+252 IIKITVPILFV

-268 WNNMTTLQDKI
+268 WNNMTKIQGEI
-279 DTDKLKIDGKLND
+279 DTKKLQTDAKLND
-292 TIVVDNLKLA
+292 TIVVDNLKLS

-314 NAYGSLS
+314 DAYGSLS
-321 NTGIMTDFSKFKVT
+321 NTDVMTDFSKFKVT
-335 DDIVLAANT
+335 DNIVLAANT
-344 QVNTILGADLASE
+344 KVNEILGEELAGE
-357 LTDEQVTGTLAAIT
+357 LSDDHITGTLAAIT

-383 GIEMASTGRYR
+383 GIEMASMGRYR
-394 SNTTAHANNLPS
+394 SKTTARANNLPS

-415 AETTFDVADIGDMQN
+415 AETTFDVADIGDIQT
-430 VIGKTLT
+430 VLGKTLT

-446 NIKPKDDSKEAK
+446 NITPKDDSKDAK
-458 EKDYSYRSFIDSKS
+458 ESEYNYRSFIDSKS
-472 IVYSSENYQATPL
+472 IAYSGKNYQATPL

-510 YTSGKGNAMNDKLT
+510 YTSGKGNAMNDNLT
-524 GKIGNGEDATS
+524 KKIGNKEDATGENADKKPRDEHQKNVS
-535 TVDAKDGDP
+535 DAKD
-544 RDNHKKKM
+544 KKP
-552 DEAKGKDLKGE
+552 KGE
-563 EKSKYYGQESKYYQW
+563 EKAQYYGKQSKYYQW

-655 NGAGDYLRKISI
+655 NGPGDYMRKISI

-706 ANGSVAAFIMYF
+706 VNGSVAALIMYY
-718 IIDLTL
+718 ITDLTI

-734 RAVTGF
+734 RAITGH
-740 IITKAM
+740 IITTAM

-772 WRMIK
+772 WRFIK
-777 YPAFGSNGKVSV
+777 YPAFGANGKVSV

-878 RAAKTKRLVKGAKLA
+878 RAAKTKRLVKGAKVA

-908 VTMGAKVLGKRAL
+908 VTMGAKAFGKRAL

-1007 GVTNDRGERVLSDEG
+1007 GVTNSRGERVLSDEG

-1056 ERASQI
+1056 EKASRI

>member
-8 TTIATLTAVLA
+8 TTIATLMTVLA
-19 VFGILMTGR
+19 VSGILMTGR

-64 NYESLAKYPKI
+64 NYESLAKYPDI
-75 DADAD
+75 DSDAD

-87 NLGKGGE
+87 NLGKSSK

-117 YKTHPSWWE
+117 YKTHPSWWD

-132 GEVVTAYATGISV
+132 GAVVMAYATGISV
-145 ILGTIGEGLTDI
+145 IIGTIGEGLTDI
-157 GNVFSD
+157 GNQMTD
-163 AYAWVVDKSTP
+163 AYAWVIDKTTP

-187 TYGDKNWITDLF
+187 TYGDRNWITDLF
-199 GAIITNL
+199 GAIITSL

-223 VWVIAA
+223 VWVIAS

-247 PFRRL
+247 PFRKL
-252 IIKISVPILFV
+252 IIKITVPILFV

-268 WNNMTTLQDKI
+268 WNNMTKIQGEI
-279 DTDKLKIDGKLND
+279 DTKKLQTDAKLND
-292 TIVVDNLKLA
+292 TIVVDNLKLS

-314 NAYGSLS
+314 DAYGSLS
-321 NTGIMTDFSKFKVT
+321 NTDVMTDFSKFKVT
-335 DDIVLAANT
+335 DNIVLAANT
-344 QVNTILGADLASE
+344 KVNEILGEELAGE
-357 LTDEQVTGTLAAIT
+357 LSDDHITGTLAAIT

-383 GIEMASTGRYR
+383 GIEMASMGRYR
-394 SNTTAHANNLPS
+394 SKTTARANNLPS

-415 AETTFDVADIGDMQN
+415 AETTFDVADIGDIQT
-430 VIGKTLT
+430 VLGKTLT

-446 NIKPKDDSKEAK
+446 NITPKDDSKDAK
-458 EKDYSYRSFIDSKS
+458 ESEYNYRSFIDSKS
-472 IVYSSENYQATPL
+472 IAYSGKNYQATPL

-510 YTSGKGNAMNDKLT
+510 YTSGKGNAMNDNLT
-524 GKIGNGEDATS
+524 KKIGNKEDATGENADKKPRDEHQKNVS
-535 TVDAKDGDP
+535 DAKD
-544 RDNHKKKM
+544 KKP
-552 DEAKGKDLKGE
+552 KGE
-563 EKSKYYGQESKYYQW
+563 EKAQYYGKQSKYYQW

-655 NGAGDYLRKISI
+655 NGPGDYMRKISI

-706 ANGSVAAFIMYF
+706 VNGSVAALIMYY
-718 IIDLTL
+718 ITDLTI

-734 RAVTGF
+734 RAITGH
-740 IITKAM
+740 IITTAM

-772 WRMIK
+772 WRFIK
-777 YPAFGSNGKVSV
+777 YPAFGANGKVSV

-908 VTMGAKVLGKRAL
+908 VTMGAKVFGKRAL

-1007 GVTNDRGERVLSDEG
+1007 GMTNDRGERVLSDEG

>member
-8 TTIATLTAVLA
+8 TTIATLMAVLA

-64 NYESLAKYPKI
+64 NYESLAKYPDI
-75 DADAD
+75 DSDAD

-87 NLGKGGE
+87 NLGKSSK

-117 YKTHPSWWE
+117 YKTHPSWWD

-132 GEVVTAYATGISV
+132 GAVVMAYATGISV
-145 ILGTIGEGLTDI
+145 IIGTIGEGLTDI
-157 GNVFSD
+157 GNQMTD
-163 AYAWVVDKSTP
+163 AYAWVIDKTTP

-187 TYGDKNWITDLF
+187 TYGDRNWITDLF
-199 GAIITNL
+199 GAIITSL

-247 PFRRL
+247 PFRKL
-252 IIKISVPILFV
+252 IIKITVPILFV

-268 WNNMTTLQDKI
+268 WNNMTKIQGEI
-279 DTDKLKIDGKLND
+279 DTKKLQTDAKLND
-292 TIVVDNLKLA
+292 TIVVDNLKLS

-314 NAYGSLS
+314 DAYGSLS
-321 NTGIMTDFSKFKVT
+321 NTDVMTDFSKFKVT
-335 DDIVLAANT
+335 DNIVLAANT
-344 QVNTILGADLASE
+344 KVNEILGEELAGE
-357 LTDEQVTGTLAAIT
+357 LSDDHITGTLAAIT

-383 GIEMASTGRYR
+383 GIEMASMGRYR
-394 SNTTAHANNLPS
+394 SKTTARANNLPS

-415 AETTFDVADIGDMQN
+415 AETTFDVADIGDIQT
-430 VIGKTLT
+430 VLGKTLT

-446 NIKPKDDSKEAK
+446 NITPKDDSKDAK
-458 EKDYSYRSFIDSKS
+458 ESEYNYRSFIDSKS
-472 IVYSSENYQATPL
+472 IAYSGKNYQATPL

-510 YTSGKGNAMNDKLT
+510 YTSGKGNAMNDNLT
-524 GKIGNGEDATS
+524 KKIGNKEDATGENADKKPRDEHQKNVS
-535 TVDAKDGDP
+535 DAKD
-544 RDNHKKKM
+544 KKP
-552 DEAKGKDLKGE
+552 KGE
-563 EKSKYYGQESKYYQW
+563 EKAQYYGKQSKYYQW

-655 NGAGDYLRKISI
+655 NGPGDYMRKISI

-706 ANGSVAAFIMYF
+706 VNGSVAALIMYY
-718 IIDLTL
+718 ITDLTI

-734 RAVTGF
+734 RAITGH
-740 IITKAM
+740 IITTAM

-772 WRMIK
+772 WRFIK
-777 YPAFGSNGKVSV
+777 YPAFGANGKVSV

-863 QEQSPRNNPQSNLLD
+863 QEQSPRNNPQSTLLD

-1007 GVTNDRGERVLSDEG
+1007 GVTNSRGERVLSDEG

-1056 ERASQI
+1056 EKASRI

>member
-8 TTIATLTAVLA
+8 TTIATLMTVLA

-64 NYESLAKYPKI
+64 NYESLAKYPDI
-75 DADAD
+75 DSDAD

-87 NLGKGGE
+87 NLGKSSK

-117 YKTHPSWWE
+117 YKTHPSWWD

-132 GEVVTAYATGISV
+132 GAVVMAYATGISV
-145 ILGTIGEGLTDI
+145 IIGTIGEGLTDI
-157 GNVFSD
+157 GNQMTD
-163 AYAWVVDKSTP
+163 AYAWVIDKTTP

-187 TYGDKNWITDLF
+187 TYGDRNWITDLF
-199 GAIITNL
+199 GAIITSL

-247 PFRRL
+247 PFRKL
-252 IIKISVPILFV
+252 IIKITVPILFV

-268 WNNMTTLQDKI
+268 WNNMTKIQGEI
-279 DTDKLKIDGKLND
+279 DTKKLQTDAKLND
-292 TIVVDNLKLA
+292 TIVVDNLKLS

-314 NAYGSLS
+314 DAYGSLS
-321 NTGIMTDFSKFKVT
+321 NTDVMTDFSKFKVT
-335 DDIVLAANT
+335 DNIVLAANT
-344 QVNTILGADLASE
+344 KVNEILGEELAGE
-357 LTDEQVTGTLAAIT
+357 LSDDHITGTLAAIT

-383 GIEMASTGRYR
+383 GIEMASMGRYR
-394 SNTTAHANNLPS
+394 SKTTARANNLPS

-415 AETTFDVADIGDMQN
+415 AETTFDVADIGDIQT
-430 VIGKTLT
+430 VLGKTLT

-446 NIKPKDDSKEAK
+446 NITPKDDSKDAK
-458 EKDYSYRSFIDSKS
+458 ESEYNYRSFIDSKS
-472 IVYSSENYQATPL
+472 IAYSGKNYQATPL

-510 YTSGKGNAMNDKLT
+510 YTSGKGNAMNDNLT
-524 GKIGNGEDATS
+524 KKIGNKEDATGENADKKPRDEHQKNVS
-535 TVDAKDGDP
+535 DAKD
-544 RDNHKKKM
+544 KKP
-552 DEAKGKDLKGE
+552 KGE
-563 EKSKYYGQESKYYQW
+563 EKAQYYGKQSKYYQW

-655 NGAGDYLRKISI
+655 NGPGDYMRKISI

-706 ANGSVAAFIMYF
+706 VNGSVAALIMYY
-718 IIDLTL
+718 ITDLTI

-734 RAVTGF
+734 RAITGH
-740 IITKAM
+740 IITTAM

-772 WRMIK
+772 WRFIK
-777 YPAFGSNGKVSV
+777 YPAFGANGKVSV

-908 VTMGAKVLGKRAL
+908 VTMGAKAFGKRAL

-1007 GVTNDRGERVLSDEG
+1007 GMTNDRGERVLSDEG

-1056 ERASQI
+1056 EKASRI

>member
-8 TTIATLTAVLA
+8 TTIATLMTVLA
-19 VFGILMTGR
+19 VSGILMTGR

-64 NYESLAKYPKI
+64 NYESLAKYPDI
-75 DADAD
+75 DSDAD

-87 NLGKGGE
+87 NLGKSSK

-117 YKTHPSWWE
+117 YKTHPSWWD

-132 GEVVTAYATGISV
+132 GAVVMAYATGISV
-145 ILGTIGEGLTDI
+145 IIGTIGEGLTDI
-157 GNVFSD
+157 GNQMTD
-163 AYAWVVDKSTP
+163 AYAWVIDKTTP

-187 TYGDKNWITDLF
+187 TYGDRNWITDLF
-199 GAIITNL
+199 GAIITSL

-247 PFRRL
+247 PFRKL
-252 IIKISVPILFV
+252 IIKITVPILFV

-268 WNNMTTLQDKI
+268 WNNMTKIQGEI
-279 DTDKLKIDGKLND
+279 DTKKLQTDAKLND
-292 TIVVDNLKLA
+292 TIVVDNLKLS

-314 NAYGSLS
+314 DAYGSLS
-321 NTGIMTDFSKFKVT
+321 NTDVMTDFSKFKVT
-335 DDIVLAANT
+335 DNIVLAANT
-344 QVNTILGADLASE
+344 KVNEILGEELAGE
-357 LTDEQVTGTLAAIT
+357 LSDDHITGTLAAIT

-383 GIEMASTGRYR
+383 GIEMASMGRYR
-394 SNTTAHANNLPS
+394 SKTTARANNLPS

-415 AETTFDVADIGDMQN
+415 AETTFDVADIGDIQT
-430 VIGKTLT
+430 VLGKTLT

-446 NIKPKDDSKEAK
+446 NITPKDDSKDAK
-458 EKDYSYRSFIDSKS
+458 ESEYNYRSFIDSKS
-472 IVYSSENYQATPL
+472 IAYSGKNYQATPL

-510 YTSGKGNAMNDKLT
+510 YTSGKGNAMNDNLT
-524 GKIGNGEDATS
+524 KKIGNKEDATGENADKKPRDEHQKNVS
-535 TVDAKDGDP
+535 DAKD
-544 RDNHKKKM
+544 KKP
-552 DEAKGKDLKGE
+552 KGE
-563 EKSKYYGQESKYYQW
+563 EKAQYYGKQSKYYQW

-655 NGAGDYLRKISI
+655 NGPGDYMRKISI

-706 ANGSVAAFIMYF
+706 VNGSVAALIMYY
-718 IIDLTL
+718 ITDLTI

-734 RAVTGF
+734 RAITGH
-740 IITKAM
+740 IITTAM

-772 WRMIK
+772 WRFIK
-777 YPAFGSNGKVSV
+777 YPAFGANGKVSV

-908 VTMGAKVLGKRAL
+908 VTMGAKVFGKRAL

-1007 GVTNDRGERVLSDEG
+1007 GMTNDRGERVLSDEG

>member
-8 TTIATLTAVLA
+8 TTIATLMAVLA
-19 VFGILMTGR
+19 VFGMLMTGR

-64 NYESLAKYPKI
+64 NYESLAKYPDI
-75 DADAD
+75 DSDAD

-87 NLGKGGE
+87 NLGKSSK

-117 YKTHPSWWE
+117 YKTHPSWWD

-132 GEVVTAYATGISV
+132 GAVVMAYATGISV
-145 ILGTIGEGLTDI
+145 IIGTIGEGLTDI
-157 GNVFSD
+157 GNQMTD
-163 AYAWVVDKSTP
+163 AYAWVIDKTTP

-187 TYGDKNWITDLF
+187 TYGDRNWITDLF
-199 GAIITNL
+199 GAIITSL

-247 PFRRL
+247 PFRKL
-252 IIKISVPILFV
+252 IIKITVPILFV

-268 WNNMTTLQDKI
+268 WNNMTKIQGEI
-279 DTDKLKIDGKLND
+279 DTKKLQTDAKLND
-292 TIVVDNLKLA
+292 TIVVDNLKLS

-314 NAYGSLS
+314 DAYGSLS
-321 NTGIMTDFSKFKVT
+321 NTDVMTDFSKFKVT
-335 DDIVLAANT
+335 DNIVLAANT
-344 QVNTILGADLASE
+344 KVNEILGEELAGE
-357 LTDEQVTGTLAAIT
+357 LSDDHITGTLAAIT

-383 GIEMASTGRYR
+383 GIEMASMGRYR
-394 SNTTAHANNLPS
+394 SKTTARANNLPS

-415 AETTFDVADIGDMQN
+415 AETTFDVADIGDIQT
-430 VIGKTLT
+430 VLGKTLT

-446 NIKPKDDSKEAK
+446 NITPKDDSKDAK
-458 EKDYSYRSFIDSKS
+458 ESEYNYRSFIDSKS
-472 IVYSSENYQATPL
+472 IAYSGKNYQATPL

-510 YTSGKGNAMNDKLT
+510 YTSGKGNAMNDNLT
-524 GKIGNGEDATS
+524 KKIGNKEDATGENADKKPRDEHQKNVS
-535 TVDAKDGDP
+535 DAKD
-544 RDNHKKKM
+544 KKP
-552 DEAKGKDLKGE
+552 KGE
-563 EKSKYYGQESKYYQW
+563 EKAQYYGKQSKYYQW

-655 NGAGDYLRKISI
+655 NGPGDYMRKISI

-706 ANGSVAAFIMYF
+706 VNGSVAALIMYY
-718 IIDLTL
+718 ITDLTI

-734 RAVTGF
+734 RAITGH
-740 IITKAM
+740 IITTAM

-772 WRMIK
+772 WRFIK
-777 YPAFGSNGKVSV
+777 YPAFGANGKVSV

-908 VTMGAKVLGKRAL
+908 VTMGAKAFGKRAL

-1007 GVTNDRGERVLSDEG
+1007 GVTNSRGERVLSDEG

-1056 ERASQI
+1056 EKASRI

>member
-1 MFRLRKK
+1 M
-8 TTIATLTAVLA
+8 AVLA

-64 NYESLAKYPKI
+64 NYESLAKYPDI
-75 DADAD
+75 DSDAD

-87 NLGKGGE
+87 NLGKSSK

-117 YKTHPSWWE
+117 YKTHPSWWD

-132 GEVVTAYATGISV
+132 GAVVMAYATGISV
-145 ILGTIGEGLTDI
+145 IIGTIGEGLTDI
-157 GNVFSD
+157 GNQMTD
-163 AYAWVVDKSTP
+163 AYAWVIDKTTP

-187 TYGDKNWITDLF
+187 TYGDRNWITDLF
-199 GAIITNL
+199 GAIITSL

-247 PFRRL
+247 PFRKL
-252 IIKISVPILFV
+252 IIKITVPILFV

-268 WNNMTTLQDKI
+268 WNNMTKIQGEI
-279 DTDKLKIDGKLND
+279 DTKKLQTDAKLND
-292 TIVVDNLKLA
+292 TIVVDNLKLS

-314 NAYGSLS
+314 DAYGSLS
-321 NTGIMTDFSKFKVT
+321 NTDVMTDFSKFKVT
-335 DDIVLAANT
+335 DNIVLAANT
-344 QVNTILGADLASE
+344 KVNEILGEELAGE
-357 LTDEQVTGTLAAIT
+357 LSDDHITGTLAAIT

-383 GIEMASTGRYR
+383 GIEMASMGRYR
-394 SNTTAHANNLPS
+394 SKTTARANNLPS

-415 AETTFDVADIGDMQN
+415 AETTFDVADIGDIQT
-430 VIGKTLT
+430 VLGKTLT

-446 NIKPKDDSKEAK
+446 NITPKDDSKDAK
-458 EKDYSYRSFIDSKS
+458 ESEYNYRSFIDSKS
-472 IVYSSENYQATPL
+472 IAYSGKNYQATPL

-510 YTSGKGNAMNDKLT
+510 YTSGKGNAMNDNLT
-524 GKIGNGEDATS
+524 KKIGNKEDATGENADKKPRDEHQKNVS
-535 TVDAKDGDP
+535 DAKD
-544 RDNHKKKM
+544 KKP
-552 DEAKGKDLKGE
+552 KGE
-563 EKSKYYGQESKYYQW
+563 EKAQYYGKQSKYYQW

-655 NGAGDYLRKISI
+655 NGPGDYMRKISI

-706 ANGSVAAFIMYF
+706 VNGSVAALIMYY
-718 IIDLTL
+718 ITDLTI

-734 RAVTGF
+734 RAITGH
-740 IITKAM
+740 IITTAM

-772 WRMIK
+772 WRFIK
-777 YPAFGSNGKVSV
+777 YPAFGANGKVSV

-900 MTGGASAA
+900 MTGGTSAA
-908 VTMGAKVLGKRAL
+908 VTMGAKAFGKRAL

-1007 GVTNDRGERVLSDEG
+1007 GVTNSRGERVLSDEG

-1056 ERASQI
+1056 EKASRI

>member
-8 TTIATLTAVLA
+8 TTIATLMTVLA

-64 NYESLAKYPKI
+64 NYESLAKYPDI
-75 DADAD
+75 DSDAD

-87 NLGKGGE
+87 NLGKSSK

-117 YKTHPSWWE
+117 YKTHPSWWD

-132 GEVVTAYATGISV
+132 GAVVMAYATGISV
-145 ILGTIGEGLTDI
+145 IIGTIGEGLTDI
-157 GNVFSD
+157 GNQMTD
-163 AYAWVVDKSTP
+163 AYAWVIDKTTP

-187 TYGDKNWITDLF
+187 TYGDRNWITDLF
-199 GAIITNL
+199 GAIITSL

-247 PFRRL
+247 PFRKL
-252 IIKISVPILFV
+252 IIKITVPILFV

-268 WNNMTTLQDKI
+268 WNNMTKIQGEI
-279 DTDKLKIDGKLND
+279 DTKKLQTDAKLND
-292 TIVVDNLKLA
+292 TIVVDNLKLS

-314 NAYGSLS
+314 DAYGSLS
-321 NTGIMTDFSKFKVT
+321 NTDVMTDFSKFKVT
-335 DDIVLAANT
+335 DNIVLAANT
-344 QVNTILGADLASE
+344 KVNEILGEELAGE
-357 LTDEQVTGTLAAIT
+357 LSDDHITGTLAAIT

-383 GIEMASTGRYR
+383 GIEMASMGRYR
-394 SNTTAHANNLPS
+394 SKTTARANNLPS

-415 AETTFDVADIGDMQN
+415 AETTFDVADIGDIQT
-430 VIGKTLT
+430 VLGKTLT

-446 NIKPKDDSKEAK
+446 NITPKDDSKDAK
-458 EKDYSYRSFIDSKS
+458 ESEYNYRSFIDSKS
-472 IVYSSENYQATPL
+472 IAYSGKNYQATPL

-510 YTSGKGNAMNDKLT
+510 YTSGKGNAMNDNLT
-524 GKIGNGEDATS
+524 KKIGNKEDATGENADKKPRDEHQKNVS
-535 TVDAKDGDP
+535 DAKD
-544 RDNHKKKM
+544 KKP
-552 DEAKGKDLKGE
+552 KGE
-563 EKSKYYGQESKYYQW
+563 EKAQYYGKQSKYYQW

-655 NGAGDYLRKISI
+655 NGPGDYMRKISI

-706 ANGSVAAFIMYF
+706 VNGSVAALIMYY
-718 IIDLTL
+718 ITDLTI

-734 RAVTGF
+734 RAITGH
-740 IITKAM
+740 IITTAM

-772 WRMIK
+772 WRFIK
-777 YPAFGSNGKVSV
+777 YPAFGANGKVSV

-908 VTMGAKVLGKRAL
+908 VTMGAKAFGKRAL

-1007 GVTNDRGERVLSDEG
+1007 GVTNSRGERVLSDEG

-1031 YQNAKAGADPEAFIA
+1031 YQNAKAGADSEAFIA

-1056 ERASQI
+1056 EKASRI